1 MVTMRNQKDYLD
13 EKDGYVDLNNYLDQ
27 AQNDEEAVTEDEEL
41 ESESYD
47 DYDNYNEDE
56 EEADDT
62 EKAPDPSRRRMT
74 RYHRQSEA
82 GKIVKRIFAW
92 SFTLLLLGVISGIGL
107 FAYYA
112 KDAPIVTQTK
122 LQSEGSS
129 ALYTSDGKLLLTLG
143 AERRNYLHSEKIPQ
157 RMKDAVIS
165 VEDKRFYREPFGLD
179 PIRIVGSLV
188 ANIKGHDISAGGSG
202 ITQQLIK
209 LSVFSTDASQRT
221 LKRKV
226 QEAWLAMKIS
236 RQYSKEQILEFYINK
251 VYMGYNTFGLG
262 TAASYY
268 FGKSPSDLDLAQTAL
283 LAGMLNAPTQFDP
296 YLYPQNAQYRRDSV
310 LYSMLR
316 NNKITKQEYQQAIKE
331 PIQTGLR
338 PRHSNNDHSQRR
350 KIDDPYIK
358 EVVNEAK
365 EKGFDPYNSN
375 LKITVNIDQKAQNEL
390 YELANSK
397 KIPFTN
403 DKMQVGATVVDPTNG
418 HAIAIVG
425 GRHLPNVALGYN
437 RAVQTGRSTGSSIK
451 PILDYAPAIEYKNWS
466 TAQILSDT
474 PYIYSG
480 TNIQLF
486 DWDNRYLG
494 PMTMRYALEQ
504 SRNVPAVRTLED
516 VGFNKSIK
524 FAKQMDININKKQG
538 LSVAIGANAST
549 LQMAGAY
556 GALANDG
563 VYHKPQFISK
573 IETPDGVVRNYDT
586 SGKRVMKSST
596 AYMVTDMLKGVI
608 THGSGTQAKIKDLH
622 QAGKT
627 GTVKYS
633 DAEINKYPSYN
644 GTPKDSWFVGYT
656 PKYSIAVWTGYD
668 NLSEGKISGQ
678 GENAAQLLYK
688 NMMTYLMKGK
698 GNPDWHKPDT
708 VVSQK
713 YLSGETVT
721 NELYVKGHVP
731 KPPKIKK
738 PKLEDKERE
747 EEQNNNQRVIY
758 RQSQQQRPRVIIRQ
772 QQPRTIIRHYYY
784 YR

>member
-1 MVTMRNQKDYLD
+1 MRDQQDY
-13 EKDGYVDLNNYLDQ
+13 EKDGYIDLNNYLG
-27 AQNDEEAVTEDEEL
+27 QNDEEDEDLESYVEDEDN
-41 ESESYD
+41 D
-47 DYDNYNEDE
+47 DEVSDP
-56 EEADDT
+56 DT
-62 EKAPDPSRRRMT
+62 EKDPSRRRMT
-74 RYHRQSEA
+74 RYHHQSKA
-82 GKIVKRIFAW
+82 GKIIKCIFAW
-92 SFTLLLLGVISGIGL
+92 SFTLIMLGVISGVGL

-112 KDAPIVTQTK
+112 KEAPIVTQTK

-143 AERRNYLHSEKIPQ
+143 AERRNYLHSDKIPQ

-165 VEDKRFYREPFGLD
+165 VEDKRFYKEPLGLD
-179 PIRIVGSLV
+179 PIRIAGSLL

-209 LSVFSTDASQRT
+209 LSVFSTDTSQRT
-221 LKRKV
+221 LRRKA
-226 QEAWLAMKIS
+226 QEAWLAMQIS

-268 FGKSPSDLDLAQTAL
+268 FGKSPSKLDLAQTAL
-283 LAGMLNAPTQFDP
+283 LAGMLNAPIKFDP
-296 YLYPQNAQYRRDSV
+296 YLYPQNAQYRRDIV
-310 LYSMLR
+310 LYAMLK
-316 NNKITKQEYQQAIKE
+316 NNKITNQEYQQAIKE
-331 PIQTGLR
+331 PVQTGLR
-338 PRHSNNDHSQRR
+338 PRHSNNDHSERR

-358 EVVNEAK
+358 EVVNEAQ

-390 YELANSK
+390 YELANSN

-403 DKMQVGATVVDPTNG
+403 DKMQVGATVVDPANG
-418 HAIAIVG
+418 HVVAIVG
-425 GRHLPNVALGYN
+425 GRHLPNLALGYN

-494 PMTMRYALEQ
+494 PVTMRYALEQ

-516 VGFNKSIK
+516 VGFSKGIK
-524 FAKQMDININKKQG
+524 FAKKMGINIEKKQG
-538 LSVAIGANAST
+538 LSAAIGANASS

-573 IETPDGVVRNYDT
+573 IETPDGIVRNYDT
-586 SGKRVMKSST
+586 SGERVMKSST
-596 AYMVTDMLKGVI
+596 AYMITDMLKGVI
-608 THGSGTQAKIKDLH
+608 TRGSGMQAKIKNLH

-633 DAEINKYPSYN
+633 DAEMNKYPSYR
-644 GTPKDSWFVGYT
+644 GTPKDSWFAGYT

-668 NLSEGKISGQ
+668 TLSDGKISGQ

-688 NMMTYLMKGK
+688 NMMTYLMKNK

-713 YLSGETVT
+713 YLSGTAVT

-738 PKLEDKERE
+738 SKPINRSRE
-747 EEQNNNQRVIY
+747 ENQKTIIY
-758 RQSQQQRPRVIIRQ
+758 QQSQQPRVVIRQ
-772 QQPRTIIRHYYY
+772 QRPRTIIRYY

>member
-1 MVTMRNQKDYLD
+1 MRDQQDY
-13 EKDGYVDLNNYLDQ
+13 EKDGYIDLNNYLG
-27 AQNDEEAVTEDEEL
+27 QNDEEDEDLESYVEDEDN
-41 ESESYD
+41 D
-47 DYDNYNEDE
+47 DEVSDP
-56 EEADDT
+56 DT
-62 EKAPDPSRRRMT
+62 EEDPSRRRMT
-74 RYHRQSEA
+74 RYHHQSKA
-82 GKIVKRIFAW
+82 GKIIKRIFAW
-92 SFTLLLLGVISGIGL
+92 SFTLIMLGVISGVGL

-112 KDAPIVTQTK
+112 KEAPIVTQTK

-143 AERRNYLHSEKIPQ
+143 AERRNYLHSDKIPQ

-165 VEDKRFYREPFGLD
+165 VEDKRFYKEPLGLD
-179 PIRIVGSLV
+179 PIRIAGSLL

-209 LSVFSTDASQRT
+209 LSVFSTDTSQRT
-221 LKRKV
+221 LRRKA
-226 QEAWLAMKIS
+226 QEAWLAMQIS

-268 FGKSPSDLDLAQTAL
+268 FGKSPSKLDLAQTAL
-283 LAGMLNAPTQFDP
+283 LAGMLNAPIKFDP
-296 YLYPQNAQYRRDSV
+296 YLYPQNAQYRRDIV
-310 LYSMLR
+310 LYAMLK
-316 NNKITKQEYQQAIKE
+316 NNKITNQEYQQAIKE
-331 PIQTGLR
+331 PVQTGLR
-338 PRHSNNDHSQRR
+338 PRHSNNDHSERR

-358 EVVNEAK
+358 EVVNEAQ

-390 YELANSK
+390 YELANSN

-403 DKMQVGATVVDPTNG
+403 DKMQVGATVVDPING
-418 HAIAIVG
+418 HVVAIVG
-425 GRHLPNVALGYN
+425 GRHLPNLALGYN
-437 RAVQTGRSTGSSIK
+437 RAIQTGKSTGSSIK

-494 PMTMRYALEQ
+494 PVTMRYALEQ

-516 VGFNKSIK
+516 VGFNKGIK
-524 FAKQMDININKKQG
+524 FAKKMGINIEKKQG
-538 LSVAIGANAST
+538 LSAAIGANASS

-573 IETPDGVVRNYDT
+573 IETPDGIVRNYDT
-586 SGKRVMKSST
+586 SGERVMKSST
-596 AYMVTDMLKGVI
+596 AYMITDMLKGVI
-608 THGSGTQAKIKDLH
+608 TRGSGMQAKIKNLH

-633 DAEINKYPSYN
+633 DAEINKYPSYR
-644 GTPKDSWFVGYT
+644 GTPKDSWFAGYT

-668 NLSEGKISGQ
+668 TLSDGKISGQ

-688 NMMTYLMKGK
+688 NMMTYLMKNK

-713 YLSGETVT
+713 YLSGTAVT

-738 PKLEDKERE
+738 SKPINRSRE
-747 EEQNNNQRVIY
+747 ENQKTIIY
-758 RQSQQQRPRVIIRQ
+758 QQSQQPRVVIRQ
-772 QQPRTIIRHYYY
+772 QRPRTIIRYY

>member
-1 MVTMRNQKDYLD
+1 MRDQQDY
-13 EKDGYVDLNNYLDQ
+13 EKDGYIDLNNYLG
-27 AQNDEEAVTEDEEL
+27 QNDEEDEDLESYVEDEDN
-41 ESESYD
+41 D
-47 DYDNYNEDE
+47 DEVSDP
-56 EEADDT
+56 DT
-62 EKAPDPSRRRMT
+62 EEDPSRRRMT
-74 RYHRQSEA
+74 RYHHQSKA
-82 GKIVKRIFAW
+82 GKIIKCIFAW
-92 SFTLLLLGVISGIGL
+92 SFTLIMLGVISGVGL

-143 AERRNYLHSEKIPQ
+143 AERRNYLHSDKIPQ

-165 VEDKRFYREPFGLD
+165 VEDKRFYKEPLGLD
-179 PIRIVGSLV
+179 PIRIAGSLL

-209 LSVFSTDASQRT
+209 LSVFSTDTSQRT
-221 LKRKV
+221 LRRKA
-226 QEAWLAMKIS
+226 QEAWLAMQIS

-268 FGKSPSDLDLAQTAL
+268 FGKSPSKLDLAQTAL
-283 LAGMLNAPTQFDP
+283 LAGMLNSPIKFDP
-296 YLYPQNAQYRRDSV
+296 YLYPQNAQYRRDIV
-310 LYSMLR
+310 LYAMLK
-316 NNKITKQEYQQAIKE
+316 NNKITNQEYQQAIKE
-331 PIQTGLR
+331 PVQTGLR
-338 PRHSNNDHSQRR
+338 PRHSNNDHSERR

-358 EVVNEAK
+358 EVVNEAQ

-390 YELANSK
+390 YELANSN

-403 DKMQVGATVVDPTNG
+403 DKMQVGATVVDPANG
-418 HAIAIVG
+418 HVVAIVG
-425 GRHLPNVALGYN
+425 GRHLPNLALGYN

-494 PMTMRYALEQ
+494 PVTMRYALEQ

-516 VGFNKSIK
+516 VGFNKGIK
-524 FAKQMDININKKQG
+524 FAKKMGINIEKKQG
-538 LSVAIGANAST
+538 LSAAIGANASS

-573 IETPDGVVRNYDT
+573 IETPDGIVRNYDT
-586 SGKRVMKSST
+586 SGERVMKSST
-596 AYMVTDMLKGVI
+596 AYMITDMLKGVI
-608 THGSGTQAKIKDLH
+608 TRGSGMQAKIKDLH

-688 NMMTYLMKGK
+688 NMMTYLMKNK

-713 YLSGETVT
+713 YLSGTAVT

-738 PKLEDKERE
+738 SKPINRSRE
-747 EEQNNNQRVIY
+747 ENQKTIIY
-758 RQSQQQRPRVIIRQ
+758 QRSQQPRVVIRQ
-772 QQPRTIIRHYYY
+772 QRPRTIIRYY

>member
-1 MVTMRNQKDYLD
+1 MRDQQDY
-13 EKDGYVDLNNYLDQ
+13 EKDGYIDLNNYLG
-27 AQNDEEAVTEDEEL
+27 QNDEEDEDLESYVEDEDN
-41 ESESYD
+41 D
-47 DYDNYNEDE
+47 DEVSDP
-56 EEADDT
+56 DT
-62 EKAPDPSRRRMT
+62 EEDPSRRRMT
-74 RYHRQSEA
+74 RYHHQSKA
-82 GKIVKRIFAW
+82 GKIIKRIFAW
-92 SFTLLLLGVISGIGL
+92 SFTLIMLGVISGVGL

-143 AERRNYLHSEKIPQ
+143 AERRNYLHSDEIPQ

-165 VEDKRFYREPFGLD
+165 VEDKRFYKEPLGLD
-179 PIRIVGSLV
+179 PIRIAGSLL

-209 LSVFSTDASQRT
+209 LSVFSTDTSQRT
-221 LKRKV
+221 LRRKA
-226 QEAWLAMKIS
+226 QEAWLEMQIS

-268 FGKSPSDLDLAQTAL
+268 FGKSPSKLDLAQTAL
-283 LAGMLNAPTQFDP
+283 LAGMLNAPIKFDP
-296 YLYPQNAQYRRDSV
+296 YLYPQNAQYRRDIV
-310 LYSMLR
+310 LYAMLK
-316 NNKITKQEYQQAIKE
+316 NNKITNQEYQQAIKE
-331 PIQTGLR
+331 PVQTGLR
-338 PRHSNNDHSQRR
+338 PRHSNNDHSERR

-358 EVVNEAK
+358 EVVNEAQ

-390 YELANSK
+390 YELANSN

-403 DKMQVGATVVDPTNG
+403 DKMQVGATVVDPING
-418 HAIAIVG
+418 HVVAIVG
-425 GRHLPNVALGYN
+425 GRHLPNLALGYN

-494 PMTMRYALEQ
+494 PVTMRYALEQ

-516 VGFNKSIK
+516 VGFNKGIK
-524 FAKQMDININKKQG
+524 FAKKMGINIEKKQG
-538 LSVAIGANAST
+538 LSAAIGANASS

-573 IETPDGVVRNYDT
+573 IETPDGIVRNYDT
-586 SGKRVMKSST
+586 SGERVMKSST
-596 AYMVTDMLKGVI
+596 AYMITDMLKGVI
-608 THGSGTQAKIKDLH
+608 TRGSGMQAKIKNLH

-633 DAEINKYPSYN
+633 DAEINKYPSYR
-644 GTPKDSWFVGYT
+644 GTPKDSWFAGYT

-668 NLSEGKISGQ
+668 TLSDGKISGQ

-688 NMMTYLMKGK
+688 NMMTYLMKEK

-713 YLSGETVT
+713 YLSGRTVT

-738 PKLEDKERE
+738 PKLEDKEREERE

>member
-1 MVTMRNQKDYLD
+1 MRDQQDY
-13 EKDGYVDLNNYLDQ
+13 EKDGYIDLNNYLG
-27 AQNDEEAVTEDEEL
+27 QNDEETVAEDEDEDL
-41 ESESYD
+41 ESYV
-47 DYDNYNEDE
+47 EDE
-56 EEADDT
+56 GNDDEVSDPDT
-62 EKAPDPSRRRMT
+62 EEDPSRRRMT
-74 RYHRQSEA
+74 RYHRQSKA
-82 GKIVKRIFAW
+82 GKIIKRIFAW
-92 SFTLLLLGVISGIGL
+92 SFTLIMLGVISGIGL

-143 AERRNYLHSEKIPQ
+143 AERRNYLHSDKIPQ

-165 VEDKRFYREPFGLD
+165 VEDKRFYKEPLGLD
-179 PIRIVGSLV
+179 PIRIAGSLL

-209 LSVFSTDASQRT
+209 LSVFSTDTSQRT
-221 LKRKV
+221 LRRKA
-226 QEAWLAMKIS
+226 QEAWLAMQIS
-236 RQYSKEQILEFYINK
+236 RQYSKEQILEFYVNK

-268 FGKSPSDLDLAQTAL
+268 FGKSPSKLDLAQTAL
-283 LAGMLNAPTQFDP
+283 LAGMLNAPIKFDP
-296 YLYPQNAQYRRDSV
+296 YLYPQNAQYRRDIV
-310 LYSMLR
+310 LYAMLK
-316 NNKITKQEYQQAIKE
+316 NNKITNQEYQQAIKE
-331 PIQTGLR
+331 PVQTGLR
-338 PRHSNNDHSQRR
+338 PRHSNNDHSERR

-358 EVVNEAK
+358 EVVNEAQ

-390 YELANSK
+390 YELANNN

-403 DKMQVGATVVDPTNG
+403 DKMQVGATVVDPING
-418 HAIAIVG
+418 HVVAIVG
-425 GRHLPNVALGYN
+425 GRHLPNLALGYN

-494 PMTMRYALEQ
+494 PVTMRYALEQ

-516 VGFNKSIK
+516 VGFNKGIK
-524 FAKQMDININKKQG
+524 FAKKMGINIEKKQG
-538 LSVAIGANAST
+538 LSAAIGANASS

-573 IETPDGVVRNYDT
+573 IETPDGIVRNYDT
-586 SGKRVMKSST
+586 SGERVMKSST
-596 AYMVTDMLKGVI
+596 AYMITDMLKGVI
-608 THGSGTQAKIKDLH
+608 TRGSGMQAKIKNLH

-633 DAEINKYPSYN
+633 DAEINKYPSYR
-644 GTPKDSWFVGYT
+644 GTPKDSWFAGYT

-668 NLSEGKISGQ
+668 TLSDGKISGQ

-688 NMMTYLMKGK
+688 NMMTYLMKNK

-713 YLSGETVT
+713 YLSGTAVT

-738 PKLEDKERE
+738 SKPINRSRE
-747 EEQNNNQRVIY
+747 ENQKTIIY
-758 RQSQQQRPRVIIRQ
+758 QQSQQPRVVIRQ
-772 QQPRTIIRHYYY
+772 QRPRTIIRYY

>member
-1 MVTMRNQKDYLD
+1 MRDQQDY
-13 EKDGYVDLNNYLDQ
+13 EKDGYIDLNNYLG
-27 AQNDEEAVTEDEEL
+27 QNDEETVAEDEDEDL
-41 ESESYD
+41 ESYV
-47 DYDNYNEDE
+47 EDE
-56 EEADDT
+56 GNDDEVSDPDT
-62 EKAPDPSRRRMT
+62 EEDPSRRRMT
-74 RYHRQSEA
+74 RYHRQSKA
-82 GKIVKRIFAW
+82 GKIIKRIFAW
-92 SFTLLLLGVISGIGL
+92 SFTLIMLGVISGIGL

-143 AERRNYLHSEKIPQ
+143 AERRNYLHSDKIPQ

-165 VEDKRFYREPFGLD
+165 VEDKRFYKEPLGLD
-179 PIRIVGSLV
+179 PIRIAGSLL

-209 LSVFSTDASQRT
+209 LSVFSTDTSQRT
-221 LKRKV
+221 LRRKA
-226 QEAWLAMKIS
+226 QEAWLAIQIS
-236 RQYSKEQILEFYINK
+236 RQYSKEQILEFYVNK
-251 VYMGYNTFGLG
+251 VYMGYNIFGLG

-268 FGKSPSDLDLAQTAL
+268 FGKSPSKLDLAQTAL
-283 LAGMLNAPTQFDP
+283 LAGMLNAPIKFDP
-296 YLYPQNAQYRRDSV
+296 YLYPQNVQYRRDIV
-310 LYSMLR
+310 LYAMLK
-316 NNKITKQEYQQAIKE
+316 NNKITNQEYQQAIKE
-331 PIQTGLR
+331 PVQTGLR
-338 PRHSNNDHSQRR
+338 PRHSNNDHSERR

-358 EVVNEAK
+358 EVVNEAQ

-390 YELANSK
+390 YELANSN

-403 DKMQVGATVVDPTNG
+403 DKMQVGATVVDPING
-418 HAIAIVG
+418 HVVAIVG
-425 GRHLPNVALGYN
+425 GRHLPNLALGYN

-494 PMTMRYALEQ
+494 PVTMRYALEQ

-516 VGFNKSIK
+516 VGFNKGIK
-524 FAKQMDININKKQG
+524 FAKKMGINIEKKQG
-538 LSVAIGANAST
+538 LSAAIGANASS

-573 IETPDGVVRNYDT
+573 IETPDGIVRNYDT
-586 SGKRVMKSST
+586 SGERVMKSST
-596 AYMVTDMLKGVI
+596 AYMITDMLKGVI
-608 THGSGTQAKIKDLH
+608 TRGSGMQAKIKNLH

-633 DAEINKYPSYN
+633 DAEINKYPSYR
-644 GTPKDSWFVGYT
+644 GTPKDSWFAGYT

-668 NLSEGKISGQ
+668 TLSDGKISGQ

-688 NMMTYLMKGK
+688 NMMTYLMKNK

-713 YLSGETVT
+713 YLSGTAVT

-738 PKLEDKERE
+738 SKPINRSRE
-747 EEQNNNQRVIY
+747 ENQKTIIY
-758 RQSQQQRPRVIIRQ
+758 QQSQQPRVVIRQ
-772 QQPRTIIRHYYY
+772 QRPRTIIRYY

>member
-1 MVTMRNQKDYLD
+1 MRDQQDY
-13 EKDGYVDLNNYLDQ
+13 EKDGYIDLNNYLG
-27 AQNDEEAVTEDEEL
+27 QNDEEDEDLESYVEDEDN
-41 ESESYD
+41 D
-47 DYDNYNEDE
+47 DEVSDP
-56 EEADDT
+56 DT
-62 EKAPDPSRRRMT
+62 EEDPSRRRMT
-74 RYHRQSEA
+74 RYHHQSKA
-82 GKIVKRIFAW
+82 GKIIKRIFAW
-92 SFTLLLLGVISGIGL
+92 SFTLIMLGVISGVGL

-112 KDAPIVTQTK
+112 KEAPIVTQTK

-143 AERRNYLHSEKIPQ
+143 AERRNYLHSDKIPQ

-165 VEDKRFYREPFGLD
+165 VEDKRFYKEPLGLD
-179 PIRIVGSLV
+179 PIRIAGSLL

-209 LSVFSTDASQRT
+209 LSVFSTDTSQRT
-221 LKRKV
+221 LRRKA
-226 QEAWLAMKIS
+226 QEAWLAMQIS
-236 RQYSKEQILEFYINK
+236 RQYSKEQILEFYVNK

-268 FGKSPSDLDLAQTAL
+268 FGKSPSKLDLAQTAL
-283 LAGMLNAPTQFDP
+283 LAGMLNAPIKFDP
-296 YLYPQNAQYRRDSV
+296 YLYPQNAQYRRDIV
-310 LYSMLR
+310 LYAMLK
-316 NNKITKQEYQQAIKE
+316 NNKITNQEYQQAIKE
-331 PIQTGLR
+331 PVQTGLR
-338 PRHSNNDHSQRR
+338 PRHSNNDHSERR

-358 EVVNEAK
+358 EVVNEAQ

-390 YELANSK
+390 YELANSN

-403 DKMQVGATVVDPTNG
+403 DKMQVGATVVDPING
-418 HAIAIVG
+418 HVVAIVG
-425 GRHLPNVALGYN
+425 GRHLPNLALGYN

-494 PMTMRYALEQ
+494 PVTMRYALEQ

-516 VGFNKSIK
+516 VGFSKGIK
-524 FAKQMDININKKQG
+524 FAKKMGINIEKKQG
-538 LSVAIGANAST
+538 LSAAIGANASS

-556 GALANDG
+556 GTLANDG

-573 IETPDGVVRNYDT
+573 IETPDGIVRNYDT
-586 SGKRVMKSST
+586 SGERVMKSST
-596 AYMVTDMLKGVI
+596 AYMITDMLKGVI
-608 THGSGTQAKIKDLH
+608 TRGSGMQAKIKNLH

-633 DAEINKYPSYN
+633 DAEINKYPSYR
-644 GTPKDSWFVGYT
+644 GTPKDSWFAGYT

-668 NLSEGKISGQ
+668 TLSDGKISGQ

-688 NMMTYLMKGK
+688 NMMTYLMKNK

-713 YLSGETVT
+713 YLSGTAVT

-738 PKLEDKERE
+738 SKPINRSRE
-747 EEQNNNQRVIY
+747 ENQKTIIY
-758 RQSQQQRPRVIIRQ
+758 QRSQQPRVVIRQ
-772 QQPRTIIRHYYY
+772 QRPRTIIRYYY

>member
-1 MVTMRNQKDYLD
+1 MRDQQDY
-13 EKDGYVDLNNYLDQ
+13 EKDGYIDLNNYLG
-27 AQNDEEAVTEDEEL
+27 QNDEEDEDL
-41 ESESYD
+41 ESYVKDEDND
-47 DYDNYNEDE
+47 DEVSDP
-56 EEADDT
+56 DT
-62 EKAPDPSRRRMT
+62 EEDPSRRRMT
-74 RYHRQSEA
+74 RYHHQSKA
-82 GKIVKRIFAW
+82 GKIIKCIFAW
-92 SFTLLLLGVISGIGL
+92 SFTLIMLGVISGVGL

-143 AERRNYLHSEKIPQ
+143 AERRNYLHSDKIPQ

-165 VEDKRFYREPFGLD
+165 VEDKRFYKEPLGLD
-179 PIRIVGSLV
+179 PIRIAGSLL

-209 LSVFSTDASQRT
+209 LSVFSTDTSQRT
-221 LKRKV
+221 LRRKA
-226 QEAWLAMKIS
+226 QEAWLAMQIS

-268 FGKSPSDLDLAQTAL
+268 FGKSPSKLDLAQTAL
-283 LAGMLNAPTQFDP
+283 LAGMLNAPIKFDP
-296 YLYPQNAQYRRDSV
+296 YLYPQNAQYRRDIV
-310 LYSMLR
+310 LYAMLK
-316 NNKITKQEYQQAIKE
+316 NNKITNQEYQQAIKE
-331 PIQTGLR
+331 PVQTGLR
-338 PRHSNNDHSQRR
+338 PRHSNNDHSERR

-358 EVVNEAK
+358 EVVNEAQ

-418 HAIAIVG
+418 HVVAIVG

-516 VGFNKSIK
+516 VGFNKGIK
-524 FAKQMDININKKQG
+524 FAKKMGINIEKKQG
-538 LSVAIGANAST
+538 LSAAIGANASS

-573 IETPDGVVRNYDT
+573 IETPDGIVRNYDT
-586 SGKRVMKSST
+586 SGERVMKSST
-596 AYMVTDMLKGVI
+596 AYMITDMLKGVI
-608 THGSGTQAKIKDLH
+608 TRGSGMQAKIKNLH

-633 DAEINKYPSYN
+633 DAEINKYPSYR
-644 GTPKDSWFVGYT
+644 GTPKDSWFAGYT

-668 NLSEGKISGQ
+668 TLSDGKISGQ

-688 NMMTYLMKGK
+688 NMMTYLMKNK

-713 YLSGETVT
+713 YLSGTAVT

-738 PKLEDKERE
+738 SKPINRSRE
-747 EEQNNNQRVIY
+747 ENQKTIIY
-758 RQSQQQRPRVIIRQ
+758 QRSQQPRVVIRQ
-772 QQPRTIIRHYYY
+772 QRPRTIIRYYY

>member
-1 MVTMRNQKDYLD
+1 MRDQQDY
-13 EKDGYVDLNNYLDQ
+13 EKDGYIDLNNYLG
-27 AQNDEEAVTEDEEL
+27 QNDEETVAEDEDEDL
-41 ESESYD
+41 ESYV
-47 DYDNYNEDE
+47 EDE
-56 EEADDT
+56 GNDDEVSDPDT
-62 EKAPDPSRRRMT
+62 EEDPSRRRMT
-74 RYHRQSEA
+74 RYHRQSKA
-82 GKIVKRIFAW
+82 GKIIKRIFAW
-92 SFTLLLLGVISGIGL
+92 SFTLIMLGVISGIGL

-143 AERRNYLHSEKIPQ
+143 AERRNYLHSDKIPQ

-165 VEDKRFYREPFGLD
+165 VEDKRFYKEPLGLD
-179 PIRIVGSLV
+179 PIRIAGSLL

-209 LSVFSTDASQRT
+209 LSVFSTDTSQRT
-221 LKRKV
+221 LRRKA
-226 QEAWLAMKIS
+226 QEAWLAMQIS
-236 RQYSKEQILEFYINK
+236 RQYSKEQILEFYVNK
-251 VYMGYNTFGLG
+251 VYMGYNIFGLG

-268 FGKSPSDLDLAQTAL
+268 FGKSPSKLDLAQTAL
-283 LAGMLNAPTQFDP
+283 LAGMLNAPIKFDP
-296 YLYPQNAQYRRDSV
+296 YLYPQNVQYRRDIV
-310 LYSMLR
+310 LYAMLK
-316 NNKITKQEYQQAIKE
+316 NNKITNQEYQQAIKE
-331 PIQTGLR
+331 PVQTGLR
-338 PRHSNNDHSQRR
+338 PRHSNNDHSERR

-358 EVVNEAK
+358 EVVNEAQ

-390 YELANSK
+390 YELANSN

-403 DKMQVGATVVDPTNG
+403 DKMQVGATVVDPINR
-418 HAIAIVG
+418 HVVAIVG
-425 GRHLPNVALGYN
+425 GRHLPNLALGYN

-494 PMTMRYALEQ
+494 PVTMRYALEQ

-516 VGFNKSIK
+516 VGFNKGIK
-524 FAKQMDININKKQG
+524 FAKKMGINIEKKQG
-538 LSVAIGANAST
+538 LSAAIGANASS

-573 IETPDGVVRNYDT
+573 IETPDGIVRNYDT
-586 SGKRVMKSST
+586 SGERVMKSST
-596 AYMVTDMLKGVI
+596 AYMITDMLKGVI
-608 THGSGTQAKIKDLH
+608 TRGSGMQAKIKNLH

-633 DAEINKYPSYN
+633 DAEINKYPSYR
-644 GTPKDSWFVGYT
+644 GTPKDSWFAGYT

-668 NLSEGKISGQ
+668 TLSDGKISGQ

-688 NMMTYLMKGK
+688 NMMTYLMKNK

-713 YLSGETVT
+713 YLSGTAVT

-738 PKLEDKERE
+738 SKPINRSRE
-747 EEQNNNQRVIY
+747 ENQKTIIY
-758 RQSQQQRPRVIIRQ
+758 QQSQQPRVVIRQ
-772 QQPRTIIRHYYY
+772 QRPRTIIRYY

>member
-1 MVTMRNQKDYLD
+1 MRDQQDY
-13 EKDGYVDLNNYLDQ
+13 EKDGYIDLNNYLG
-27 AQNDEEAVTEDEEL
+27 QNDEEDEDLESYVEDEDN
-41 ESESYD
+41 D
-47 DYDNYNEDE
+47 DEVSDP
-56 EEADDT
+56 DT
-62 EKAPDPSRRRMT
+62 EEDPSRRRMT
-74 RYHRQSEA
+74 RYHHQSKA
-82 GKIVKRIFAW
+82 GKIIKRIFAW
-92 SFTLLLLGVISGIGL
+92 SFTLIMLGVISGVGL

-112 KDAPIVTQTK
+112 KEAPIVTQTK

-143 AERRNYLHSEKIPQ
+143 AERRNYLHSDEIPQ

-165 VEDKRFYREPFGLD
+165 VEDKRFYKEPLGLD
-179 PIRIVGSLV
+179 PIRIAGSLL

-209 LSVFSTDASQRT
+209 LSVFSTDTSQRT
-221 LKRKV
+221 LRRKA
-226 QEAWLAMKIS
+226 QEAWLAMQIS

-268 FGKSPSDLDLAQTAL
+268 FGKSPSKLDLAQTAL
-283 LAGMLNAPTQFDP
+283 LAGMLNAPIKFDP
-296 YLYPQNAQYRRDSV
+296 YLYPQNAQYRRDIV
-310 LYSMLR
+310 LYAMLK
-316 NNKITKQEYQQAIKE
+316 NNKITNQEYQQAIKE
-331 PIQTGLR
+331 PVQTGLR
-338 PRHSNNDHSQRR
+338 PRHSNNDHSERR

-358 EVVNEAK
+358 EVVNEAQ

-390 YELANSK
+390 YELANSN

-403 DKMQVGATVVDPTNG
+403 DKMQVGATVVDPANG
-418 HAIAIVG
+418 HVVAIVG
-425 GRHLPNVALGYN
+425 GRHLPNLALGYN

-494 PMTMRYALEQ
+494 PVTMRYALEQ

-516 VGFNKSIK
+516 VGFSKGIK
-524 FAKQMDININKKQG
+524 FAKKMGINIEKKQG
-538 LSVAIGANAST
+538 LSAAIGANASS

-573 IETPDGVVRNYDT
+573 IETPDGIVRNYDT
-586 SGKRVMKSST
+586 SGERVMKSST
-596 AYMVTDMLKGVI
+596 AYMITDMLKGVI
-608 THGSGTQAKIKDLH
+608 TRGSGMQAKIKNLH

-633 DAEINKYPSYN
+633 DAEINKYPSYR
-644 GTPKDSWFVGYT
+644 GTPKDSWFAGYT

-668 NLSEGKISGQ
+668 TLSDGKISGQ

-688 NMMTYLMKGK
+688 NMMTYLMKNK

-713 YLSGETVT
+713 YLSGTAVT

-738 PKLEDKERE
+738 SKPINRSRE
-747 EEQNNNQRVIY
+747 ENQKTIIY
-758 RQSQQQRPRVIIRQ
+758 QQSQQPRVVIRQ
-772 QQPRTIIRHYYY
+772 QRPRTIIRYY

>member
-1 MVTMRNQKDYLD
+1 MRDQQDY
-13 EKDGYVDLNNYLDQ
+13 EKDGYIDLNNYLG
-27 AQNDEEAVTEDEEL
+27 QNDEEDEDLESYVEDEDN
-41 ESESYD
+41 D
-47 DYDNYNEDE
+47 DEVSDP
-56 EEADDT
+56 DT
-62 EKAPDPSRRRMT
+62 EEDPSRRRMT
-74 RYHRQSEA
+74 RYHHQSKA
-82 GKIVKRIFAW
+82 GKIIKRIFAW
-92 SFTLLLLGVISGIGL
+92 SFTLIMLGVISGVGL

-143 AERRNYLHSEKIPQ
+143 AERRNYLHSDEIPQ

-165 VEDKRFYREPFGLD
+165 VEDKRFYKEPLGLD
-179 PIRIVGSLV
+179 PIRIAGSLL

-209 LSVFSTDASQRT
+209 LSVFSTDTSQRT
-221 LKRKV
+221 LRRKA
-226 QEAWLAMKIS
+226 QEAWLAMQIS

-268 FGKSPSDLDLAQTAL
+268 FGKSPSKLDLAQTAL
-283 LAGMLNAPTQFDP
+283 LAGMLNAPIKFDP
-296 YLYPQNAQYRRDSV
+296 YLYPQNAQYRRDIV
-310 LYSMLR
+310 LYAMLK
-316 NNKITKQEYQQAIKE
+316 NNKITNQEYQQAIKE
-331 PIQTGLR
+331 PVQTGLR
-338 PRHSNNDHSQRR
+338 PRHSNNDHSERR

-358 EVVNEAK
+358 EVVNEAQ

-390 YELANSK
+390 YELANSN

-403 DKMQVGATVVDPTNG
+403 DKMQVGATVVDPING
-418 HAIAIVG
+418 HVVAIVG
-425 GRHLPNVALGYN
+425 GRHLPNLALGYN

-494 PMTMRYALEQ
+494 PVTMRYALEQ

-516 VGFNKSIK
+516 VGFNKGIK
-524 FAKQMDININKKQG
+524 FAKKMGINIEKKQG
-538 LSVAIGANAST
+538 LSAAIGANASS

-573 IETPDGVVRNYDT
+573 IETPDGIVRNYDT
-586 SGKRVMKSST
+586 SGERVMKSST
-596 AYMVTDMLKGVI
+596 AYMITDMLKGVI
-608 THGSGTQAKIKDLH
+608 TRGSGMQAKIKNLH

-633 DAEINKYPSYN
+633 DAEINKYPSYR
-644 GTPKDSWFVGYT
+644 GTPKDSWFAGYT

-668 NLSEGKISGQ
+668 TLSDGKISGQ

-688 NMMTYLMKGK
+688 NMMTYLMKEK

-713 YLSGETVT
+713 YLSGRTVT

-747 EEQNNNQRVIY
+747 EREEEQNNNQRVIY

-772 QQPRTIIRHYYY
+772 QKPRTIIRHYYY

>member
-1 MVTMRNQKDYLD
+1 MRDQQDY
-13 EKDGYVDLNNYLDQ
+13 EKDGYIDLNNYLG
-27 AQNDEEAVTEDEEL
+27 QNDEEDEDLESYVEDEDN
-41 ESESYD
+41 D
-47 DYDNYNEDE
+47 DEVSDP
-56 EEADDT
+56 DT
-62 EKAPDPSRRRMT
+62 EEDPSRRRMT
-74 RYHRQSEA
+74 RYHHQSKA
-82 GKIVKRIFAW
+82 GKIIKRIFAW
-92 SFTLLLLGVISGIGL
+92 SFTLIMLGVISGVGL

-112 KDAPIVTQTK
+112 KEAPIVTQTK

-143 AERRNYLHSEKIPQ
+143 AERRNYLHSDKIPQ

-165 VEDKRFYREPFGLD
+165 VEDKRFYKEPLGLD
-179 PIRIVGSLV
+179 PIRIAGSLL

-209 LSVFSTDASQRT
+209 LSVFSTDTSQRT
-221 LKRKV
+221 LRRKA
-226 QEAWLAMKIS
+226 QEAWLAMQIS
-236 RQYSKEQILEFYINK
+236 RQYSKEQILEFYVNK
-251 VYMGYNTFGLG
+251 VYMGYNIFGLG

-268 FGKSPSDLDLAQTAL
+268 FGKSPSKLDLAQTAL
-283 LAGMLNAPTQFDP
+283 LAGMLNAPIKFDP
-296 YLYPQNAQYRRDSV
+296 YLYPQNAQYRRDIV
-310 LYSMLR
+310 LYAMLK
-316 NNKITKQEYQQAIKE
+316 NNKITNQEYQQAIKE
-331 PIQTGLR
+331 PVQTGLR
-338 PRHSNNDHSQRR
+338 PRHSNNDHSERR

-358 EVVNEAK
+358 EVVNEAQ

-418 HAIAIVG
+418 HVVAIVG
-425 GRHLPNVALGYN
+425 GRHLPNLALGYN

-494 PMTMRYALEQ
+494 PVTMRYALEQ

-516 VGFNKSIK
+516 VGFSKGIK
-524 FAKQMDININKKQG
+524 FAKKMGINIEKKQG
-538 LSVAIGANAST
+538 LSAAIGANASS

-573 IETPDGVVRNYDT
+573 IETPDGIVRNYDT
-586 SGKRVMKSST
+586 SGERVMKSST
-596 AYMVTDMLKGVI
+596 AYMITDMLKGVI
-608 THGSGTQAKIKDLH
+608 TRGSGMQAKIKNLH

-633 DAEINKYPSYN
+633 DAEINKYPSYR
-644 GTPKDSWFVGYT
+644 GTPKDSWFAGYT

-668 NLSEGKISGQ
+668 TLSDGKISGQ

-688 NMMTYLMKGK
+688 NMMTYLMKNK

-713 YLSGETVT
+713 YLSGTAVT

-738 PKLEDKERE
+738 SKPINRSRE
-747 EEQNNNQRVIY
+747 ENQKTIIY
-758 RQSQQQRPRVIIRQ
+758 QRSQQPRVVIRQ
-772 QQPRTIIRHYYY
+772 QRPRTIIRYYY

>member
-1 MVTMRNQKDYLD
+1 MRDQQDY
-13 EKDGYVDLNNYLDQ
+13 EKDGYIDLNNYLG
-27 AQNDEEAVTEDEEL
+27 QNDEETVAEDEDEDL
-41 ESESYD
+41 ESYV
-47 DYDNYNEDE
+47 EDE
-56 EEADDT
+56 GNDDEVSDPDT
-62 EKAPDPSRRRMT
+62 EEDPSRRRMT
-74 RYHRQSEA
+74 RYHRQSKA
-82 GKIVKRIFAW
+82 GKIIKRIFAW
-92 SFTLLLLGVISGIGL
+92 SFTLIMLGVISGIGL

-143 AERRNYLHSEKIPQ
+143 AERRNYLHSDKIPQ

-165 VEDKRFYREPFGLD
+165 VEDKRFYKEPLGLD
-179 PIRIVGSLV
+179 PIRIAGSLL

-209 LSVFSTDASQRT
+209 LSVFSTDTSQRT
-221 LKRKV
+221 LRRKA
-226 QEAWLAMKIS
+226 QEAWLAMQIS
-236 RQYSKEQILEFYINK
+236 RQYSKEQILEFYVNK
-251 VYMGYNTFGLG
+251 VYMGYNIFGLG

-268 FGKSPSDLDLAQTAL
+268 FGKSPSKLDLAQTAL
-283 LAGMLNAPTQFDP
+283 LAGMLNAPIKFDP
-296 YLYPQNAQYRRDSV
+296 YLYPQNVQYRRDIV
-310 LYSMLR
+310 LYAMLK
-316 NNKITKQEYQQAIKE
+316 NNKITNQEYQQAIKE
-331 PIQTGLR
+331 PVQTGLR
-338 PRHSNNDHSQRR
+338 PRHSNNDHSERR

-358 EVVNEAK
+358 EVVNEAQ

-390 YELANSK
+390 YELANSN

-403 DKMQVGATVVDPTNG
+403 DKMQVGATVVDPING
-418 HAIAIVG
+418 HVVAIVG
-425 GRHLPNVALGYN
+425 GRHLPNLALGYN

-494 PMTMRYALEQ
+494 PVTMRYALEQ

-516 VGFNKSIK
+516 VGFSKGIK
-524 FAKQMDININKKQG
+524 FAKKMGINIEKKQG
-538 LSVAIGANAST
+538 LSAAIGANASS

-573 IETPDGVVRNYDT
+573 IETPDGIVRNYDT
-586 SGKRVMKSST
+586 SGERVMKSST
-596 AYMVTDMLKGVI
+596 AYMITDMLKGVI
-608 THGSGTQAKIKDLH
+608 TRGSGMQAKIKNLH

-633 DAEINKYPSYN
+633 DAEINKYPSYR
-644 GTPKDSWFVGYT
+644 GTPKDSWFAGYT

-668 NLSEGKISGQ
+668 TLSDGKISGQ

-688 NMMTYLMKGK
+688 NMMTYLMKNK

-713 YLSGETVT
+713 YLSGTAVT

-738 PKLEDKERE
+738 SKPINRSRE
-747 EEQNNNQRVIY
+747 ENQKTIIY
-758 RQSQQQRPRVIIRQ
+758 QRSQQPRVVIRQ
-772 QQPRTIIRHYYY
+772 QRPRTIIRYYY

>member
-1 MVTMRNQKDYLD
+1 MRDQQDY
-13 EKDGYVDLNNYLDQ
+13 EKDGYIDLNNYLG
-27 AQNDEEAVTEDEEL
+27 QNDEETVAEDEDEDL
-41 ESESYD
+41 ESYV
-47 DYDNYNEDE
+47 EDE
-56 EEADDT
+56 GNDDEVSDPDT
-62 EKAPDPSRRRMT
+62 EEDPSRRRMT
-74 RYHRQSEA
+74 RYHHQSKA
-82 GKIVKRIFAW
+82 GKIIKCIFAW
-92 SFTLLLLGVISGIGL
+92 SFTLIMLGVISGVGL

-143 AERRNYLHSEKIPQ
+143 AERRNYLHSDKIPQ

-165 VEDKRFYREPFGLD
+165 VEDKRFYKEPLGLD
-179 PIRIVGSLV
+179 PIRIAGSLL

-209 LSVFSTDASQRT
+209 LSVFSTDTSQRT
-221 LKRKV
+221 LRRKA
-226 QEAWLAMKIS
+226 QEAWLAMQIS

-268 FGKSPSDLDLAQTAL
+268 FGKSPSKLDLAQTAL
-283 LAGMLNAPTQFDP
+283 LAGMLNAPIKFDP
-296 YLYPQNAQYRRDSV
+296 YLYPQNAQYRRDIV
-310 LYSMLR
+310 LYAMLK
-316 NNKITKQEYQQAIKE
+316 NNKITNQEYQQAIKE
-331 PIQTGLR
+331 PVQTGLR
-338 PRHSNNDHSQRR
+338 PRHSNNDHSERR

-358 EVVNEAK
+358 EVVNEAQ

-390 YELANSK
+390 YELANSN

-403 DKMQVGATVVDPTNG
+403 DKMQVGATVVDPING
-418 HAIAIVG
+418 HVVAIVG
-425 GRHLPNVALGYN
+425 GRHLPNLALGYN

-494 PMTMRYALEQ
+494 PVTMRYALEQ

-516 VGFNKSIK
+516 VGFNKGIK
-524 FAKQMDININKKQG
+524 FAKKMGINIEKKQG
-538 LSVAIGANAST
+538 LSAAIGANASS

-573 IETPDGVVRNYDT
+573 IETPDGIVRNYDT
-586 SGKRVMKSST
+586 SGERVMKSST
-596 AYMVTDMLKGVI
+596 AYMITDMLKGVI
-608 THGSGTQAKIKDLH
+608 TRGSGMQAKIKNLH

-633 DAEINKYPSYN
+633 DAEINKYPSYR
-644 GTPKDSWFVGYT
+644 GTPKDSWFAGYT

-668 NLSEGKISGQ
+668 TLSDGKISGQ

-688 NMMTYLMKGK
+688 NMMTYLMKNK

-713 YLSGETVT
+713 YLSGTAVT

-738 PKLEDKERE
+738 SKPINRSRE
-747 EEQNNNQRVIY
+747 ENQKTIIY
-758 RQSQQQRPRVIIRQ
+758 QQSQQPRVVIRQ
-772 QQPRTIIRHYYY
+772 QRPRTIIRYY

>member
-1 MVTMRNQKDYLD
+1 MRDQQDY
-13 EKDGYVDLNNYLDQ
+13 EKDGYIDLNNYLG
-27 AQNDEEAVTEDEEL
+27 QNDEEDEDLESYVEDEDN
-41 ESESYD
+41 D
-47 DYDNYNEDE
+47 DEVSDP
-56 EEADDT
+56 DT
-62 EKAPDPSRRRMT
+62 EEDPSRRRMT
-74 RYHRQSEA
+74 RYHHQSKA
-82 GKIVKRIFAW
+82 GKIIKRIFAW
-92 SFTLLLLGVISGIGL
+92 SFTLIMLGVISGVGL

-143 AERRNYLHSEKIPQ
+143 AERRNYLHSDEIPQ

-165 VEDKRFYREPFGLD
+165 VEDKRFYKEPLGLD
-179 PIRIVGSLV
+179 PIRIAGSLL

-209 LSVFSTDASQRT
+209 LSVFSTDTSQRT
-221 LKRKV
+221 LRRKA
-226 QEAWLAMKIS
+226 QEAWLAMQIS

-268 FGKSPSDLDLAQTAL
+268 FGKSPSKLDLAQTAL
-283 LAGMLNAPTQFDP
+283 LAGMLNAPIKFDP
-296 YLYPQNAQYRRDSV
+296 YLYPQNAQYRRDIV
-310 LYSMLR
+310 LYAMLK
-316 NNKITKQEYQQAIKE
+316 NNKITNQEYQQAIKE
-331 PIQTGLR
+331 PVQTGLR
-338 PRHSNNDHSQRR
+338 PRHSNNDHSERR

-358 EVVNEAK
+358 EVVNEAQ

-390 YELANSK
+390 YELANSN

-403 DKMQVGATVVDPTNG
+403 DKMQVGATVVDPING
-418 HAIAIVG
+418 HVVAIVG
-425 GRHLPNVALGYN
+425 GRHLPNLALGYN

-494 PMTMRYALEQ
+494 PVTMRYALEQ

-516 VGFNKSIK
+516 VGFNKGIK
-524 FAKQMDININKKQG
+524 FAKKMGINIEKKQG
-538 LSVAIGANAST
+538 LSAAIGANASS

-573 IETPDGVVRNYDT
+573 IETPDGIVRNYDT
-586 SGKRVMKSST
+586 SGERVMKSST
-596 AYMVTDMLKGVI
+596 AYMITDMLKGVI
-608 THGSGTQAKIKDLH
+608 TRGSGMQAKIKNLH

-633 DAEINKYPSYN
+633 DAEINKYPSYR
-644 GTPKDSWFVGYT
+644 GTPKDSWFAGYT

-668 NLSEGKISGQ
+668 TLSDGKISGQ

-688 NMMTYLMKGK
+688 NMMTYLMKEK

-713 YLSGETVT
+713 YLSGRTVT
-721 NELYVKGHVP
+721 NELYVKEHVP

-738 PKLEDKERE
+738 PKLEDKEREERE

>member
-1 MVTMRNQKDYLD
+1 MRDQQDY
-13 EKDGYVDLNNYLDQ
+13 EKDGYIDLNNYLG
-27 AQNDEEAVTEDEEL
+27 QNDEEDEDLESYVEDEDN
-41 ESESYD
+41 D
-47 DYDNYNEDE
+47 DEVSDP
-56 EEADDT
+56 DT
-62 EKAPDPSRRRMT
+62 EEDPSRRRMT
-74 RYHRQSEA
+74 RYHHQSKA
-82 GKIVKRIFAW
+82 GKIIKRIFAW
-92 SFTLLLLGVISGIGL
+92 SFTLIMLGVISGVGL

-112 KDAPIVTQTK
+112 KEAPIVTQTK

-143 AERRNYLHSEKIPQ
+143 AERRNYLHSDKIPQ

-165 VEDKRFYREPFGLD
+165 VEDKRFYKEPLGLD
-179 PIRIVGSLV
+179 PIRIAGSLL

-209 LSVFSTDASQRT
+209 LSVFSTDTSQRT
-221 LKRKV
+221 LRRKA
-226 QEAWLAMKIS
+226 QEAWLAMQIS

-268 FGKSPSDLDLAQTAL
+268 FGKSPSKLDLAQTAL
-283 LAGMLNAPTQFDP
+283 LAGMLNAPIKFDP
-296 YLYPQNAQYRRDSV
+296 YLYPQNAQYRRDIV
-310 LYSMLR
+310 LYAMLK
-316 NNKITKQEYQQAIKE
+316 NNKITNQEYQQAIKE
-331 PIQTGLR
+331 PVQTGLR
-338 PRHSNNDHSQRR
+338 PRHSNNDHSERR

-358 EVVNEAK
+358 EVVNEAQ

-418 HAIAIVG
+418 HVVAIVG
-425 GRHLPNVALGYN
+425 GRHLPNLALGYN

-494 PMTMRYALEQ
+494 PVTMRYALEQ

-516 VGFNKSIK
+516 VGFSKGIK
-524 FAKQMDININKKQG
+524 FAKKMGINIEKKQG
-538 LSVAIGANAST
+538 LSAAIGANASS

-573 IETPDGVVRNYDT
+573 IETPDGIVRNYDT
-586 SGKRVMKSST
+586 SGERVMKSST
-596 AYMVTDMLKGVI
+596 AYMITDMLKGVI
-608 THGSGTQAKIKDLH
+608 TRGSGMQAKIKNLH

-633 DAEINKYPSYN
+633 DAEINKYPSYR
-644 GTPKDSWFVGYT
+644 GTPKDSWFAGYT

-668 NLSEGKISGQ
+668 TLSDGKISGQ

-688 NMMTYLMKGK
+688 NMMTYLMKNK

-713 YLSGETVT
+713 YLSGTAVT

-738 PKLEDKERE
+738 SKPINRSRE
-747 EEQNNNQRVIY
+747 ENQKTIIY
-758 RQSQQQRPRVIIRQ
+758 QRSQQPRVVIRQ
-772 QQPRTIIRHYYY
+772 QRPRTIIRYYY

>member
-1 MVTMRNQKDYLD
+1 MRDQQDY
-13 EKDGYVDLNNYLDQ
+13 EKDGYIDLNNYLG
-27 AQNDEEAVTEDEEL
+27 QNDEEDEDLESYVEDEDN
-41 ESESYD
+41 D
-47 DYDNYNEDE
+47 DEVSDP
-56 EEADDT
+56 DT
-62 EKAPDPSRRRMT
+62 EEDPSRRRMT
-74 RYHRQSEA
+74 RYHHQSKA
-82 GKIVKRIFAW
+82 GKIIKRIFAW
-92 SFTLLLLGVISGIGL
+92 SFTLIMLGVISGVGL

-112 KDAPIVTQTK
+112 KEAPIVTQTK

-143 AERRNYLHSEKIPQ
+143 AERRNYLHSDKIPQ

-165 VEDKRFYREPFGLD
+165 VEDKRFYKEPLGLD
-179 PIRIVGSLV
+179 PIRIAGSLL

-209 LSVFSTDASQRT
+209 LSVFSTDTSQRT
-221 LKRKV
+221 LRRKA
-226 QEAWLAMKIS
+226 QEAWLAMQIS

-268 FGKSPSDLDLAQTAL
+268 FGKSPSKLDLAQTAL
-283 LAGMLNAPTQFDP
+283 LAGMLNAPIKFDP
-296 YLYPQNAQYRRDSV
+296 YLYPQNAQYRRDIV
-310 LYSMLR
+310 LYAMLK
-316 NNKITKQEYQQAIKE
+316 NNKITNQEYQQAIKE
-331 PIQTGLR
+331 PVQTGLR
-338 PRHSNNDHSQRR
+338 PRHSNNDHSERR

-358 EVVNEAK
+358 EVVNEAQ

-390 YELANSK
+390 YELANSN

-403 DKMQVGATVVDPTNG
+403 DKMQVGATVVDPANG
-418 HAIAIVG
+418 HVVAIVG
-425 GRHLPNVALGYN
+425 GRHLPNLALGYN

-494 PMTMRYALEQ
+494 PVTMRYALEQ

-516 VGFNKSIK
+516 VGFSKGIK
-524 FAKQMDININKKQG
+524 FAKKMGINIEKKQG
-538 LSVAIGANAST
+538 LSAAIGANASS

-573 IETPDGVVRNYDT
+573 IETPDGIVRNYDT
-586 SGKRVMKSST
+586 SGERVMKSST
-596 AYMVTDMLKGVI
+596 AYMITDMLKGVI
-608 THGSGTQAKIKDLH
+608 TRGSGMQAKIKNLH

-633 DAEINKYPSYN
+633 DAEINKYPSYR
-644 GTPKDSWFVGYT
+644 GTPKDSWFAGYT

-668 NLSEGKISGQ
+668 TLSDGKISGQ

-688 NMMTYLMKGK
+688 NMMTYLMKNK

-713 YLSGETVT
+713 YLSGTAVT

-738 PKLEDKERE
+738 SKPINRSRE
-747 EEQNNNQRVIY
+747 ENQKTIIY
-758 RQSQQQRPRVIIRQ
+758 QRSQQPRVVIRRQ
-772 QQPRTIIRHYYY
+772 RPRTIIRYYY

>member
-1 MVTMRNQKDYLD
+1 MRDQQDY
-13 EKDGYVDLNNYLDQ
+13 EKDGYIDLNNYLG
-27 AQNDEEAVTEDEEL
+27 QNDEEDEDLESYVEDEGN
-41 ESESYD
+41 D
-47 DYDNYNEDE
+47 DEVSDP
-56 EEADDT
+56 DT
-62 EKAPDPSRRRMT
+62 EEDPSRRRMT
-74 RYHRQSEA
+74 RYHHQSKA
-82 GKIVKRIFAW
+82 GKIIKRIFAW
-92 SFTLLLLGVISGIGL
+92 SFTLIMLGVISGVGL

-143 AERRNYLHSEKIPQ
+143 AERRNYLHSDEIPQ

-165 VEDKRFYREPFGLD
+165 VEDKRFYKEPLGLD
-179 PIRIVGSLV
+179 PIRIAGSLL

-209 LSVFSTDASQRT
+209 LSVFSTDTSQRT
-221 LKRKV
+221 LRRKA
-226 QEAWLAMKIS
+226 QEAWLAMQIS

-268 FGKSPSDLDLAQTAL
+268 FGKSPSKLDLAQTAL
-283 LAGMLNAPTQFDP
+283 LAGMLNAPIKFDP
-296 YLYPQNAQYRRDSV
+296 YLYPQNAQYRRDIV
-310 LYSMLR
+310 LYAMLK
-316 NNKITKQEYQQAIKE
+316 NNKITNQEYQQAIKE
-331 PIQTGLR
+331 PVQTGLR
-338 PRHSNNDHSQRR
+338 PRHSNNDHSERR

-358 EVVNEAK
+358 EVVNEAQ

-390 YELANSK
+390 YELANSN

-403 DKMQVGATVVDPTNG
+403 DKMQVGATVVDPANG
-418 HAIAIVG
+418 HVVAIVG
-425 GRHLPNVALGYN
+425 GRHLPNLALGYN

-494 PMTMRYALEQ
+494 PVTMRYALEQ

-516 VGFNKSIK
+516 VGFSKGIK
-524 FAKQMDININKKQG
+524 FAKKMGINIEKKQG
-538 LSVAIGANAST
+538 LSAAIGANASS

-573 IETPDGVVRNYDT
+573 IETPDGIVRNYDT
-586 SGKRVMKSST
+586 SGERVMKSST
-596 AYMVTDMLKGVI
+596 AYMITDMLKGVI
-608 THGSGTQAKIKDLH
+608 TRGSGMQAKIKNLH

-633 DAEINKYPSYN
+633 DAEINKYPSYR
-644 GTPKDSWFVGYT
+644 GTPKDSWFAGYT

-668 NLSEGKISGQ
+668 TLSDGKISGQ

-688 NMMTYLMKGK
+688 NMMTYLMKNK

-713 YLSGETVT
+713 YLSGTAVT

-738 PKLEDKERE
+738 SKPINRSRE
-747 EEQNNNQRVIY
+747 ENQKTIIY
-758 RQSQQQRPRVIIRQ
+758 QRSQQPRVVIRQ
-772 QQPRTIIRHYYY
+772 QRPRTIIRYYY

>member
-1 MVTMRNQKDYLD
+1 MRDQQDY
-13 EKDGYVDLNNYLDQ
+13 EKDGYIDLNNYLG
-27 AQNDEEAVTEDEEL
+27 QNDEEDEDLESYVEDEDN
-41 ESESYD
+41 D
-47 DYDNYNEDE
+47 DEVSDP
-56 EEADDT
+56 DT
-62 EKAPDPSRRRMT
+62 EEDPSRRRMT
-74 RYHRQSEA
+74 RYHHQSKA
-82 GKIVKRIFAW
+82 GKIIKRIFAW
-92 SFTLLLLGVISGIGL
+92 SFTLIMLGVISGVGL

-112 KDAPIVTQTK
+112 KEAPIVTQTK

-143 AERRNYLHSEKIPQ
+143 AERRNYLHSDKIPQ

-165 VEDKRFYREPFGLD
+165 VEDKRFYKEPLGLD
-179 PIRIVGSLV
+179 PIRIAGSLL

-209 LSVFSTDASQRT
+209 LSVFSTDTSQRT
-221 LKRKV
+221 LRRKA
-226 QEAWLAMKIS
+226 QEAWLAMQIS

-268 FGKSPSDLDLAQTAL
+268 FGKSPSKLDLAQTAL
-283 LAGMLNAPTQFDP
+283 LAGMLNAPIKFDP
-296 YLYPQNAQYRRDSV
+296 YLYPQNAQYRRDIV
-310 LYSMLR
+310 LYAMLK
-316 NNKITKQEYQQAIKE
+316 NNKITNQEYQQAIKE
-331 PIQTGLR
+331 PVQTGLR
-338 PRHSNNDHSQRR
+338 PRHSNNDHSERR

-358 EVVNEAK
+358 EVVNEAQ

-390 YELANSK
+390 YELANSN

-403 DKMQVGATVVDPTNG
+403 DKMQVGATVVDPANG
-418 HAIAIVG
+418 HVVAIVG
-425 GRHLPNVALGYN
+425 GRHLPNLALGYN

-494 PMTMRYALEQ
+494 PVTMRYALEQ

-516 VGFNKSIK
+516 VGFSKGIK
-524 FAKQMDININKKQG
+524 FAKKMGINIEKKQG
-538 LSVAIGANAST
+538 LSAAIGANASS

-573 IETPDGVVRNYDT
+573 IETPDGIVRNYDT
-586 SGKRVMKSST
+586 SGERVMKSST
-596 AYMVTDMLKGVI
+596 AYMITDMLKGVI
-608 THGSGTQAKIKDLH
+608 TRGSGMQAKIKNLH

-633 DAEINKYPSYN
+633 DAEINKYPSYR
-644 GTPKDSWFVGYT
+644 GTPKDSWFAGYT

-668 NLSEGKISGQ
+668 TLSDGKISGQ

-688 NMMTYLMKGK
+688 NMMTYLMKNK

-713 YLSGETVT
+713 YLSGTAVT

-738 PKLEDKERE
+738 SKPINRSRE
-747 EEQNNNQRVIY
+747 ENQKTIIY
-758 RQSQQQRPRVIIRQ
+758 QRSQQPRVVIRQ
-772 QQPRTIIRHYYY
+772 QRPRTIIRYYY

>member
-1 MVTMRNQKDYLD
+1 MRDQQDY
-13 EKDGYVDLNNYLDQ
+13 EKDGYIDLNNYLG
-27 AQNDEEAVTEDEEL
+27 QNDEEDEDLESYVEDEDN
-41 ESESYD
+41 D
-47 DYDNYNEDE
+47 DEVSDP
-56 EEADDT
+56 DT
-62 EKAPDPSRRRMT
+62 EEDPSRRRMT
-74 RYHRQSEA
+74 RYHRQSKA
-82 GKIVKRIFAW
+82 GKIIKRIFAW
-92 SFTLLLLGVISGIGL
+92 SFTLIMLGVISGIGL

-143 AERRNYLHSEKIPQ
+143 AERRNYLHSDKIPQ

-165 VEDKRFYREPFGLD
+165 VEDKRFYKEPLGLD
-179 PIRIVGSLV
+179 PIRIAGSLL

-209 LSVFSTDASQRT
+209 LSVFSTDTSQRT
-221 LKRKV
+221 LRRKA
-226 QEAWLAMKIS
+226 QEAWLAMQIS
-236 RQYSKEQILEFYINK
+236 RQYSKEQILEFYVNK

-268 FGKSPSDLDLAQTAL
+268 FGKSPSKLDLAQTAL
-283 LAGMLNAPTQFDP
+283 LAGMLNAPIKFDP
-296 YLYPQNAQYRRDSV
+296 YLYPQNAQYRRDIV
-310 LYSMLR
+310 LYAMLK
-316 NNKITKQEYQQAIKE
+316 NNKITNQEYQQAIKE
-331 PIQTGLR
+331 PVQTGLR
-338 PRHSNNDHSQRR
+338 PRHSNNDHSERR

-358 EVVNEAK
+358 EVVNEAQ

-390 YELANSK
+390 YELANSN

-403 DKMQVGATVVDPTNG
+403 DKMQVGATVVDPING
-418 HAIAIVG
+418 HVVAIVG
-425 GRHLPNVALGYN
+425 GRHLPNLALGYN

-494 PMTMRYALEQ
+494 PVTMRYALEQ

-516 VGFNKSIK
+516 VGFSKGIK
-524 FAKQMDININKKQG
+524 FAKKMGINIEKKQG
-538 LSVAIGANAST
+538 LSAAIGANASS

-573 IETPDGVVRNYDT
+573 IETPDGIVRNYDT
-586 SGKRVMKSST
+586 SGERVMKSST
-596 AYMVTDMLKGVI
+596 AYMITDMLKGVI
-608 THGSGTQAKIKDLH
+608 TRGSGMQAKIKNLH

-633 DAEINKYPSYN
+633 DAEINKYPSYR
-644 GTPKDSWFVGYT
+644 GTPKDSWFAGYT

-668 NLSEGKISGQ
+668 TLSDGKISGQ

-688 NMMTYLMKGK
+688 NMMTYLMKNK

-713 YLSGETVT
+713 YLSGTAVT

-738 PKLEDKERE
+738 SKPINRSRE
-747 EEQNNNQRVIY
+747 ENQKTIIY
-758 RQSQQQRPRVIIRQ
+758 QRSQQPRVVIRQ
-772 QQPRTIIRHYYY
+772 QRPRTIIRYYY

>member
-1 MVTMRNQKDYLD
+1 MRDQQDY
-13 EKDGYVDLNNYLDQ
+13 EKDGYIDLNNYLG
-27 AQNDEEAVTEDEEL
+27 QNDEEDEDLESYVEDEDN
-41 ESESYD
+41 D
-47 DYDNYNEDE
+47 DEVSDP
-56 EEADDT
+56 DT
-62 EKAPDPSRRRMT
+62 EEDPSRRRMT
-74 RYHRQSEA
+74 RYHHQSKA
-82 GKIVKRIFAW
+82 GKIIKRIFAW
-92 SFTLLLLGVISGIGL
+92 SFTLIMLGVISGVGL

-143 AERRNYLHSEKIPQ
+143 AERRNYLHSDEIPQ

-165 VEDKRFYREPFGLD
+165 VEDKRFYKEPLGLD
-179 PIRIVGSLV
+179 PIRIAGSLL

-209 LSVFSTDASQRT
+209 LSVFSTDTSQRT
-221 LKRKV
+221 LRRKA
-226 QEAWLAMKIS
+226 QEAWLAMQIS

-268 FGKSPSDLDLAQTAL
+268 FGKSPSKLDLAQKAL
-283 LAGMLNAPTQFDP
+283 LAGMLNAPIKFDP
-296 YLYPQNAQYRRDSV
+296 YLYPQNAQYRRDIV
-310 LYSMLR
+310 LYAMLK
-316 NNKITKQEYQQAIKE
+316 NNKITNQEYQQAIKE
-331 PIQTGLR
+331 PVQTGLR
-338 PRHSNNDHSQRR
+338 PRHSNNDHSERR

-358 EVVNEAK
+358 EVVNEAQ

-390 YELANSK
+390 YELANSN

-403 DKMQVGATVVDPTNG
+403 DKMQVGATVVDPING
-418 HAIAIVG
+418 HVVAIVG
-425 GRHLPNVALGYN
+425 GRHLPNLALGYN

-494 PMTMRYALEQ
+494 PVTMRYALEQ

-516 VGFNKSIK
+516 VGFNKGIK
-524 FAKQMDININKKQG
+524 FAKKMGINIEKKQG
-538 LSVAIGANAST
+538 LSAAIGANASS

-573 IETPDGVVRNYDT
+573 IETPDGIVRNYDT
-586 SGKRVMKSST
+586 SGERVMKSST
-596 AYMVTDMLKGVI
+596 AYMITDMLKGVI
-608 THGSGTQAKIKDLH
+608 TRGSGMQAKIKNLH

-633 DAEINKYPSYN
+633 DAEINKYPSYR
-644 GTPKDSWFVGYT
+644 GTPKDSWFAGYT

-668 NLSEGKISGQ
+668 TLSDGKISGQ

-688 NMMTYLMKGK
+688 NMMTYLMKEK

-713 YLSGETVT
+713 YLSGRTVT

-738 PKLEDKERE
+738 PKLEDKEREERE

>member
-1 MVTMRNQKDYLD
+1 MRDQQDY
-13 EKDGYVDLNNYLDQ
+13 EKDGYIDLNNYLG
-27 AQNDEEAVTEDEEL
+27 QNDEETVAEDEDEDL
-41 ESESYD
+41 ESYV
-47 DYDNYNEDE
+47 EDE
-56 EEADDT
+56 GNDDEVSDPDT
-62 EKAPDPSRRRMT
+62 EEDPSRRRMT
-74 RYHRQSEA
+74 RYHRQSKA
-82 GKIVKRIFAW
+82 GKIIKRIFAW
-92 SFTLLLLGVISGIGL
+92 SFTLIMLGVISGVGL

-112 KDAPIVTQTK
+112 KEAPIVTQTK

-143 AERRNYLHSEKIPQ
+143 AERRNYLHSDKIPQ

-165 VEDKRFYREPFGLD
+165 VEDKRFYKEPLGLD
-179 PIRIVGSLV
+179 PIRIAGSLL

-209 LSVFSTDASQRT
+209 LSVFSTDTSQRT
-221 LKRKV
+221 LRRKA
-226 QEAWLAMKIS
+226 QEAWLAMQIS
-236 RQYSKEQILEFYINK
+236 RQYSKEQILEFYVNK
-251 VYMGYNTFGLG
+251 VYMGYNIFGLG

-268 FGKSPSDLDLAQTAL
+268 FGKSPSKLDLAQTAL
-283 LAGMLNAPTQFDP
+283 LAGMLNAPIKFDP
-296 YLYPQNAQYRRDSV
+296 YLYPQNVQYRRDIV
-310 LYSMLR
+310 LYAMLK
-316 NNKITKQEYQQAIKE
+316 NNKITNQEYQQAIKE
-331 PIQTGLR
+331 PVQTGLR
-338 PRHSNNDHSQRR
+338 PRHSNNDHSERR

-358 EVVNEAK
+358 EVVNEAQ

-390 YELANSK
+390 YELANSN

-403 DKMQVGATVVDPTNG
+403 DKMQVGATVVDPING
-418 HAIAIVG
+418 HVVAIVG
-425 GRHLPNVALGYN
+425 GRHLPNLALGYN

-494 PMTMRYALEQ
+494 PVTMRYALEQ

-516 VGFNKSIK
+516 VGFSKGIK
-524 FAKQMDININKKQG
+524 FAKKMGINIEKKQG
-538 LSVAIGANAST
+538 LSAAIGANASS

-573 IETPDGVVRNYDT
+573 IETPDGIVRNYDT
-586 SGKRVMKSST
+586 SGERVMKSST
-596 AYMVTDMLKGVI
+596 AYMITDMLKGVI
-608 THGSGTQAKIKDLH
+608 TRGSGMQAKIKNLH

-633 DAEINKYPSYN
+633 DAEINKYPSYR
-644 GTPKDSWFVGYT
+644 GTPKDSWFAGYT

-668 NLSEGKISGQ
+668 TLSDGKISGQ

-688 NMMTYLMKGK
+688 NMMTYLMKNK

-713 YLSGETVT
+713 YLSGTAVT

-738 PKLEDKERE
+738 SKPINRSRE
-747 EEQNNNQRVIY
+747 ENQKTIIY
-758 RQSQQQRPRVIIRQ
+758 QRSQQPRVVIRQ
-772 QQPRTIIRHYYY
+772 QRPRTIIRYYY

>member
-1 MVTMRNQKDYLD
+1 MRDQQDY
-13 EKDGYVDLNNYLDQ
+13 EKDGYIDLNNYLG
-27 AQNDEEAVTEDEEL
+27 QNDEEDEDLESYVEDEDN
-41 ESESYD
+41 D
-47 DYDNYNEDE
+47 DEVSDP
-56 EEADDT
+56 DT
-62 EKAPDPSRRRMT
+62 EEDPSRRRMT
-74 RYHRQSEA
+74 RYHHQSKA
-82 GKIVKRIFAW
+82 GKIIKRIFAW
-92 SFTLLLLGVISGIGL
+92 SFTLIMLGVISGVGL

-112 KDAPIVTQTK
+112 KEAPIVTQTK

-143 AERRNYLHSEKIPQ
+143 AERRNYLHSDKIPQ

-165 VEDKRFYREPFGLD
+165 VEDKRFYKEPLGLD
-179 PIRIVGSLV
+179 PIRIAGSLL

-209 LSVFSTDASQRT
+209 LSVFSTDTSQRT
-221 LKRKV
+221 LRRKA
-226 QEAWLAMKIS
+226 QEAWLAMQIS

-268 FGKSPSDLDLAQTAL
+268 FGKSPSKLDLAQTAL
-283 LAGMLNAPTQFDP
+283 LAGMLNAPIKFDP
-296 YLYPQNAQYRRDSV
+296 YLYPQNAQYRRDIV
-310 LYSMLR
+310 LYAMLK
-316 NNKITKQEYQQAIKE
+316 NNKITNQEYQQAIKE
-331 PIQTGLR
+331 PVQTGLR
-338 PRHSNNDHSQRR
+338 PRHSNNDHSERR

-358 EVVNEAK
+358 EVVNEAQ

-390 YELANSK
+390 YELANSN

-403 DKMQVGATVVDPTNG
+403 DKMQVGATVVDPING
-418 HAIAIVG
+418 HVVAIVG
-425 GRHLPNVALGYN
+425 GRHLPNLALGYN

-494 PMTMRYALEQ
+494 PVTMRYALEQ

-516 VGFNKSIK
+516 VGFSKGIK
-524 FAKQMDININKKQG
+524 FAKKMGINIEKKQG
-538 LSVAIGANAST
+538 LSAAIGANASS

-573 IETPDGVVRNYDT
+573 IETPDGIVRNYDT
-586 SGKRVMKSST
+586 SGERVMKSST
-596 AYMVTDMLKGVI
+596 AYMITDMLKGVI
-608 THGSGTQAKIKDLH
+608 TRGSGMQAKIKNLH

-633 DAEINKYPSYN
+633 DAEINKYPSYR
-644 GTPKDSWFVGYT
+644 GTPKDSWFAGYT

-668 NLSEGKISGQ
+668 TLSDGKISGQ

-688 NMMTYLMKGK
+688 NMMTYLMKNK

-713 YLSGETVT
+713 YLSGTAVT

-738 PKLEDKERE
+738 SKPINRSRE
-747 EEQNNNQRVIY
+747 ENQKTIIY
-758 RQSQQQRPRVIIRQ
+758 QRSQQPRVVIRQ
-772 QQPRTIIRHYYY
+772 QRPRTIIRYYY

>member
-1 MVTMRNQKDYLD
+1 MRDQQDY
-13 EKDGYVDLNNYLDQ
+13 EKDGYIDLNNYLS
-27 AQNDEEAVTEDEEL
+27 QNDEENDAEDEDL
-41 ESESYD
+41 ESYV
-47 DYDNYNEDE
+47 EDE
-56 EEADDT
+56 DNDDEVSDPDT
-62 EKAPDPSRRRMT
+62 EKDPSRRRMT
-74 RYHRQSEA
+74 RYHRQSKA
-82 GKIVKRIFAW
+82 GKIIKRIFAW
-92 SFTLLLLGVISGIGL
+92 SFTLIMLGVISGVGL

-143 AERRNYLHSEKIPQ
+143 AERRNYLHSDKIPQ

-165 VEDKRFYREPFGLD
+165 VEDKRFYKEPLGLD
-179 PIRIVGSLV
+179 PIRIAGSLL

-209 LSVFSTDASQRT
+209 LSVFSTDTSQRT
-221 LKRKV
+221 LRRKA
-226 QEAWLAMKIS
+226 QEAWLAMQIS

-268 FGKSPSDLDLAQTAL
+268 FGKSPSKLDLAQTAL
-283 LAGMLNAPTQFDP
+283 LAGMLNAPIKFDP
-296 YLYPQNAQYRRDSV
+296 YLYPQNAQYRRDIV
-310 LYSMLR
+310 LYAMLK
-316 NNKITKQEYQQAIKE
+316 NNKITNQEYQQAIKE
-331 PIQTGLR
+331 PVQTGLR
-338 PRHSNNDHSQRR
+338 PRHSNNDHSERR

-358 EVVNEAK
+358 EVVNEAQ

-390 YELANSK
+390 YELANSN

-403 DKMQVGATVVDPTNG
+403 DKMQVGATVVDPANG
-418 HAIAIVG
+418 HVVAIVG
-425 GRHLPNVALGYN
+425 GRHLPNLALGYN

-494 PMTMRYALEQ
+494 PVTMRYALEQ

-516 VGFNKSIK
+516 VGFNKGIK
-524 FAKQMDININKKQG
+524 FAKKMGINIEKKQG
-538 LSVAIGANAST
+538 LSAAIGANASS

-573 IETPDGVVRNYDT
+573 IETPDGIVRNYDT
-586 SGKRVMKSST
+586 SGERVMKSST
-596 AYMVTDMLKGVI
+596 AYMITDMLKGVI
-608 THGSGTQAKIKDLH
+608 TRGSGMQAKIKNLH

-633 DAEINKYPSYN
+633 DAEINKYPSYR
-644 GTPKDSWFVGYT
+644 GTPKDSWFAGYT

-668 NLSEGKISGQ
+668 TLSDGKISGQ

-688 NMMTYLMKGK
+688 NMMTYLMKNK

-713 YLSGETVT
+713 YLSGTAVT

-738 PKLEDKERE
+738 SKPINRSRE
-747 EEQNNNQRVIY
+747 ENQKTIIY
-758 RQSQQQRPRVIIRQ
+758 QRSQQPRVVIRQ
-772 QQPRTIIRHYYY
+772 QRPRTIIRYYY

>member
-1 MVTMRNQKDYLD
+1 MRDQQDY
-13 EKDGYVDLNNYLDQ
+13 EKDGYIDLNNYLG
-27 AQNDEEAVTEDEEL
+27 QNDEEDEDLESYVEDEDN
-41 ESESYD
+41 D
-47 DYDNYNEDE
+47 DEVSDP
-56 EEADDT
+56 DT
-62 EKAPDPSRRRMT
+62 EEDPSRRRMT
-74 RYHRQSEA
+74 RYHHQSKA
-82 GKIVKRIFAW
+82 GKIIKRIFAW
-92 SFTLLLLGVISGIGL
+92 SFTLIMLGVISGVGL

-112 KDAPIVTQTK
+112 KEAPIVTQTK

-143 AERRNYLHSEKIPQ
+143 AERRNYLHSDKIPQ

-165 VEDKRFYREPFGLD
+165 VEDKRFYKEPLGLD
-179 PIRIVGSLV
+179 PIRIAGSLL

-209 LSVFSTDASQRT
+209 LSVFSTDTSQRT
-221 LKRKV
+221 LRRKA
-226 QEAWLAMKIS
+226 QEAWLAMQIS

-268 FGKSPSDLDLAQTAL
+268 FGKSPSKLDLAQTAL
-283 LAGMLNAPTQFDP
+283 LAGMLNAPIKFDP
-296 YLYPQNAQYRRDSV
+296 YLYPQNAQYRRDIV
-310 LYSMLR
+310 LYAMLK
-316 NNKITKQEYQQAIKE
+316 NNKITNQEYQQAIKE
-331 PIQTGLR
+331 PVQTGLR
-338 PRHSNNDHSQRR
+338 PRHSNNDHSERR

-358 EVVNEAK
+358 EVVNEAQ

-418 HAIAIVG
+418 HVVAIVG

-516 VGFNKSIK
+516 VGFNKGIK
-524 FAKQMDININKKQG
+524 FAKKMGINIEKKQG
-538 LSVAIGANAST
+538 LSAAIGANASS

-573 IETPDGVVRNYDT
+573 IETPDGIVRNYDT
-586 SGKRVMKSST
+586 SGERVMKSST
-596 AYMVTDMLKGVI
+596 AYMITDMLKGVI
-608 THGSGTQAKIKDLH
+608 TRGSGMQAKIKNLH

-633 DAEINKYPSYN
+633 DAEINKYPSYR
-644 GTPKDSWFVGYT
+644 GTPKDSWFAGYT

-668 NLSEGKISGQ
+668 TLSDGKISGQ

-688 NMMTYLMKGK
+688 NMMTYLMKNK

-713 YLSGETVT
+713 YLSGTAVS

-738 PKLEDKERE
+738 SKPISRSRE
-747 EEQNNNQRVIY
+747 ENQKTIIY
-758 RQSQQQRPRVIIRQ
+758 QRSQQPRVVIRQ
-772 QQPRTIIRHYYY
+772 QRPRTIIRYYY

>member
-1 MVTMRNQKDYLD
+1 MRDQQDY
-13 EKDGYVDLNNYLDQ
+13 EKDGYIDLNNYLG
-27 AQNDEEAVTEDEEL
+27 QNDEETVAEDEDEDL
-41 ESESYD
+41 ESYV
-47 DYDNYNEDE
+47 EDE
-56 EEADDT
+56 GNDDEVSDPDT
-62 EKAPDPSRRRMT
+62 EEDPSRRRMT
-74 RYHRQSEA
+74 RYHRQSKA
-82 GKIVKRIFAW
+82 GKIIKRIFAW
-92 SFTLLLLGVISGIGL
+92 SFTLIMLGVISGIGL

-143 AERRNYLHSEKIPQ
+143 AERRNYLHSDKIPQ

-165 VEDKRFYREPFGLD
+165 VEDKRFYKEPLGLD
-179 PIRIVGSLV
+179 PIRIAGSLL

-209 LSVFSTDASQRT
+209 LSVFSTDTSQRT
-221 LKRKV
+221 LRRKA
-226 QEAWLAMKIS
+226 QEAWLAMQIS
-236 RQYSKEQILEFYINK
+236 RQYSKEQILEFYVNK

-268 FGKSPSDLDLAQTAL
+268 FGKSPSKLDLAQTAL
-283 LAGMLNAPTQFDP
+283 LAGMLNAPIKFDP
-296 YLYPQNAQYRRDSV
+296 YLYPQNAQYRRDIV
-310 LYSMLR
+310 LYAMLK
-316 NNKITKQEYQQAIKE
+316 NNKITNQEYQQAIKE
-331 PIQTGLR
+331 PVQTGLR
-338 PRHSNNDHSQRR
+338 PRHSNNDHSERR

-358 EVVNEAK
+358 EVVNEAQ

-390 YELANSK
+390 YELANSN

-403 DKMQVGATVVDPTNG
+403 DKMQVGATVVDPING
-418 HAIAIVG
+418 HVVAIVG
-425 GRHLPNVALGYN
+425 GRHLPNLALGYN

-494 PMTMRYALEQ
+494 PVTMRYALEQ

-516 VGFNKSIK
+516 VGFNKGIK
-524 FAKQMDININKKQG
+524 FAKKMGINIEKKQG
-538 LSVAIGANAST
+538 LSAAIGANASS

-573 IETPDGVVRNYDT
+573 IETPDGIVRNYDT
-586 SGKRVMKSST
+586 SGERVMKSST
-596 AYMVTDMLKGVI
+596 AYMITDMLKGVI
-608 THGSGTQAKIKDLH
+608 TRGSGMQAKIKNLH

-633 DAEINKYPSYN
+633 DAEINKYPSYR
-644 GTPKDSWFVGYT
+644 GTPKDSWFAGYT

-668 NLSEGKISGQ
+668 TLSDGKISGQ

-688 NMMTYLMKGK
+688 NMMTYLMKNK

-713 YLSGETVT
+713 YLSGTAVT

-738 PKLEDKERE
+738 SKPINRSRE
-747 EEQNNNQRVIY
+747 ENQKTIIY
-758 RQSQQQRPRVIIRQ
+758 QQSQQPRVVIRQ
-772 QQPRTIIRHYYY
+772 QRPRTIIRYY

>member
-1 MVTMRNQKDYLD
+1 MRDQQDY
-13 EKDGYVDLNNYLDQ
+13 EKDGYIDLNNYLG
-27 AQNDEEAVTEDEEL
+27 QNDEEDEDLESYVEDEDN
-41 ESESYD
+41 D
-47 DYDNYNEDE
+47 DEVSDP
-56 EEADDT
+56 DT
-62 EKAPDPSRRRMT
+62 EEDPSRRRMT
-74 RYHRQSEA
+74 RYHHQSKA
-82 GKIVKRIFAW
+82 GKIIKRIFAW
-92 SFTLLLLGVISGIGL
+92 SFTLIMLGVISGVGL

-143 AERRNYLHSEKIPQ
+143 AERRNYLHSDKIPQ

-165 VEDKRFYREPFGLD
+165 VEDKRFYKEPLGLD
-179 PIRIVGSLV
+179 PIRIAGSFL

-209 LSVFSTDASQRT
+209 LSVFSTDTSQRT
-221 LKRKV
+221 LRRKA
-226 QEAWLAMKIS
+226 QEAWLAMQIS

-268 FGKSPSDLDLAQTAL
+268 FGKSPSKLDLAQTTL
-283 LAGMLNAPTQFDP
+283 LAGMLNAPIKFDP
-296 YLYPQNAQYRRDSV
+296 YLYPQNAQYRRDIV
-310 LYSMLR
+310 LYAMLK
-316 NNKITKQEYQQAIKE
+316 NNKITNQEYQQAIKE
-331 PIQTGLR
+331 PVQTGLR
-338 PRHSNNDHSQRR
+338 PRHSNNDHSERR

-358 EVVNEAK
+358 EVVNEAQ

-418 HAIAIVG
+418 HVVAIVG

-516 VGFNKSIK
+516 VGFSKGIK
-524 FAKQMDININKKQG
+524 FAKKMGINIEKKQG
-538 LSVAIGANAST
+538 LSAAIGANASS

-573 IETPDGVVRNYDT
+573 IETPDGIVRNYDT
-586 SGKRVMKSST
+586 SGERVMKSST
-596 AYMVTDMLKGVI
+596 AYMITDMLKGVI
-608 THGSGTQAKIKDLH
+608 TRGSGMQAKIKNLH

-633 DAEINKYPSYN
+633 DAEINKYPSYR
-644 GTPKDSWFVGYT
+644 GTPKDSWFAGYT

-668 NLSEGKISGQ
+668 TLSDGKISGQ

-688 NMMTYLMKGK
+688 NMMTYLMKNK

-713 YLSGETVT
+713 YLSGTAVT

-738 PKLEDKERE
+738 SKPINRSRE
-747 EEQNNNQRVIY
+747 ENQKTIIY
-758 RQSQQQRPRVIIRQ
+758 QQSQQPRVVIRQ
-772 QQPRTIIRHYYY
+772 QRPRTIIRYY

>member
-1 MVTMRNQKDYLD
+1 MRDQQDY
-13 EKDGYVDLNNYLDQ
+13 EKDGYIDLNNYLG
-27 AQNDEEAVTEDEEL
+27 QNDEEDEDLESYVEDEDN
-41 ESESYD
+41 D
-47 DYDNYNEDE
+47 DEVSDP
-56 EEADDT
+56 DT
-62 EKAPDPSRRRMT
+62 EEDPSRRRMT
-74 RYHRQSEA
+74 RYHHQSKA
-82 GKIVKRIFAW
+82 GKIIKCIFAW
-92 SFTLLLLGVISGIGL
+92 SFTLIMLGVISGVGL

-112 KDAPIVTQTK
+112 KEAPIVTQTK

-143 AERRNYLHSEKIPQ
+143 AERRNYLHSDKIPQ

-165 VEDKRFYREPFGLD
+165 VEDKRFYKEPLGLD
-179 PIRIVGSLV
+179 PIRIAGSLL

-209 LSVFSTDASQRT
+209 LSVFSTDTSQRT
-221 LKRKV
+221 LRRKA
-226 QEAWLAMKIS
+226 QEAWLAMQIS

-268 FGKSPSDLDLAQTAL
+268 FGKSPSKLDLAQTAL
-283 LAGMLNAPTQFDP
+283 LAGMLNAPIKFDP
-296 YLYPQNAQYRRDSV
+296 YLYPQNAQYRRDIV
-310 LYSMLR
+310 LYAMLK
-316 NNKITKQEYQQAIKE
+316 NNKITNQEYQQAIKE
-331 PIQTGLR
+331 PVQTGLR
-338 PRHSNNDHSQRR
+338 PRHSNNDHSERR

-358 EVVNEAK
+358 EVVNEAQ

-390 YELANSK
+390 YELANSN

-403 DKMQVGATVVDPTNG
+403 DKMQVGATVVDPING
-418 HAIAIVG
+418 HVVAIVG
-425 GRHLPNVALGYN
+425 GRHLPNLALGYN

-516 VGFNKSIK
+516 VGFSKGIK
-524 FAKQMDININKKQG
+524 FAKKMGINIEKKQG
-538 LSVAIGANAST
+538 LSAAIGANASS

-573 IETPDGVVRNYDT
+573 IETPDGIVRNYDT
-586 SGKRVMKSST
+586 SGERVMKSST
-596 AYMVTDMLKGVI
+596 AYMITDMLKGVI
-608 THGSGTQAKIKDLH
+608 TRGSGMQAKIKNLH

-633 DAEINKYPSYN
+633 DAEINKYPSYR
-644 GTPKDSWFVGYT
+644 GTPKDSWFAGYT

-668 NLSEGKISGQ
+668 TLSDGKISGQ

-688 NMMTYLMKGK
+688 NMMTYLMKNK

-713 YLSGETVT
+713 YLSGTAVT

-738 PKLEDKERE
+738 SKPINRSRE
-747 EEQNNNQRVIY
+747 ENQKTIIY
-758 RQSQQQRPRVIIRQ
+758 QQSQQPRVVIRQ
-772 QQPRTIIRHYYY
+772 QRPRTIIRYY

>member
-1 MVTMRNQKDYLD
+1 MRDQQDY
-13 EKDGYVDLNNYLDQ
+13 EKDGYIDLNNYLG
-27 AQNDEEAVTEDEEL
+27 QNDEEDEDLESYVEDEDN
-41 ESESYD
+41 D
-47 DYDNYNEDE
+47 DEVSDP
-56 EEADDT
+56 DT
-62 EKAPDPSRRRMT
+62 EEDPSRRRMT
-74 RYHRQSEA
+74 RYHHQSKA
-82 GKIVKRIFAW
+82 GKIIKRIFAW
-92 SFTLLLLGVISGIGL
+92 SFTLIMLGVISGVGL

-112 KDAPIVTQTK
+112 KEAPIVTQTK

-143 AERRNYLHSEKIPQ
+143 AERRNYLHSDKIPQ

-165 VEDKRFYREPFGLD
+165 VEDKRFYKEPLGLD
-179 PIRIVGSLV
+179 PIRIAGSLL

-209 LSVFSTDASQRT
+209 LSVFSTDTSQRT
-221 LKRKV
+221 LRRKA
-226 QEAWLAMKIS
+226 QEAWLAMQIS

-268 FGKSPSDLDLAQTAL
+268 FGKSPSKLDLAQTAL
-283 LAGMLNAPTQFDP
+283 LAGMLNAPIKFDP
-296 YLYPQNAQYRRDSV
+296 YLYPQNAQYRRDIV
-310 LYSMLR
+310 LYAMLK
-316 NNKITKQEYQQAIKE
+316 NNKITNQEYQQAIKE
-331 PIQTGLR
+331 PVQTGLR
-338 PRHSNNDHSQRR
+338 PRHSNNDHSERR

-358 EVVNEAK
+358 EVVNEAQ

-390 YELANSK
+390 YELANSN

-403 DKMQVGATVVDPTNG
+403 DKMQVGATVVDPING
-418 HAIAIVG
+418 HVVAIVG
-425 GRHLPNVALGYN
+425 GRHLPNLALGYN

-494 PMTMRYALEQ
+494 PVTMRYALEQ

-516 VGFNKSIK
+516 VGFNKGIK
-524 FAKQMDININKKQG
+524 FAKKMGINIEKKQG
-538 LSVAIGANAST
+538 LSAAIGANASS

-573 IETPDGVVRNYDT
+573 IETPDGIVRNYDT
-586 SGKRVMKSST
+586 SGERVMKSST
-596 AYMVTDMLKGVI
+596 AYMITDMLKGVI
-608 THGSGTQAKIKDLH
+608 TRGSGMQAKIKNLH

-633 DAEINKYPSYN
+633 DAEINKYPSYR
-644 GTPKDSWFVGYT
+644 GTPKDSWFAGYT

-668 NLSEGKISGQ
+668 TLSDGKISGQ

-688 NMMTYLMKGK
+688 NMMTYLMKNK

-713 YLSGETVT
+713 YLSGTAVT

-738 PKLEDKERE
+738 SKPINRSRE
-747 EEQNNNQRVIY
+747 ENQKTIIY
-758 RQSQQQRPRVIIRQ
+758 QQSQQPRVVIRQ
-772 QQPRTIIRHYYY
+772 QRPRTIIRYYY

>member
-1 MVTMRNQKDYLD
+1 MRDQQDY
-13 EKDGYVDLNNYLDQ
+13 EKDGYIDLNNYLG
-27 AQNDEEAVTEDEEL
+27 QNDEEDEDLESYVEDEDN
-41 ESESYD
+41 D
-47 DYDNYNEDE
+47 DEVSDP
-56 EEADDT
+56 DT
-62 EKAPDPSRRRMT
+62 EEDPSRRRMT
-74 RYHRQSEA
+74 RYHHQSKA
-82 GKIVKRIFAW
+82 GKIIKRIFAW
-92 SFTLLLLGVISGIGL
+92 SFTLIMLGVISGVGL

-143 AERRNYLHSEKIPQ
+143 AERRNYLHSDEIPQ

-165 VEDKRFYREPFGLD
+165 VEDKRFYKEPLGLD
-179 PIRIVGSLV
+179 PIRIAGSLL

-209 LSVFSTDASQRT
+209 LSVFSTDTSQRT
-221 LKRKV
+221 LRRKA
-226 QEAWLAMKIS
+226 QEAWLAMQIS

-268 FGKSPSDLDLAQTAL
+268 FGKSPSKLDLAQTAL
-283 LAGMLNAPTQFDP
+283 LAGMLNAPIKFDP
-296 YLYPQNAQYRRDSV
+296 YLYPQNAQYRRDIV
-310 LYSMLR
+310 LYAMLK
-316 NNKITKQEYQQAIKE
+316 NNKITNQEYQQAIKE
-331 PIQTGLR
+331 PVQTGLR
-338 PRHSNNDHSQRR
+338 PRHSNNDHSERR

-358 EVVNEAK
+358 EVVNEAQ

-390 YELANSK
+390 YELANSN

-403 DKMQVGATVVDPTNG
+403 DKMQVGATVVDPING
-418 HAIAIVG
+418 HVVAIVG
-425 GRHLPNVALGYN
+425 GRHLPNLALSYN

-494 PMTMRYALEQ
+494 PVTMRYALEQ

-516 VGFNKSIK
+516 VGFNKGIK
-524 FAKQMDININKKQG
+524 FAKKMGINIEKKQG
-538 LSVAIGANAST
+538 LSAAIGANASS

-573 IETPDGVVRNYDT
+573 IETPDGIVRNYDT
-586 SGKRVMKSST
+586 SGERVMKSST
-596 AYMVTDMLKGVI
+596 AYMITDMLKGVI
-608 THGSGTQAKIKDLH
+608 TRGSGMQAKIKNLH

-633 DAEINKYPSYN
+633 DAEINKYPSYR
-644 GTPKDSWFVGYT
+644 GTPKDSWFAGYT

-668 NLSEGKISGQ
+668 TLSDGKISGQ

-688 NMMTYLMKGK
+688 NMMTYLMKEK

-713 YLSGETVT
+713 YLSGRTVT

-738 PKLEDKERE
+738 PKLEDKEREERE

>member
-1 MVTMRNQKDYLD
+1 MRDQQDY
-13 EKDGYVDLNNYLDQ
+13 EKDGYIDLNNYLG
-27 AQNDEEAVTEDEEL
+27 QNDEEDEDLESYVEDEDN
-41 ESESYD
+41 D
-47 DYDNYNEDE
+47 DEVSDP
-56 EEADDT
+56 DT
-62 EKAPDPSRRRMT
+62 EEDPSRRRMT
-74 RYHRQSEA
+74 RYHHQSKA
-82 GKIVKRIFAW
+82 GKIIKRIFAW
-92 SFTLLLLGVISGIGL
+92 SFTLIMLGVISGVGL

-112 KDAPIVTQTK
+112 KEAPIVTQTK

-143 AERRNYLHSEKIPQ
+143 AERRNYLHSDKIPQ

-165 VEDKRFYREPFGLD
+165 VEDKRFYKEPLGLD
-179 PIRIVGSLV
+179 PIRIAGSLL

-209 LSVFSTDASQRT
+209 LSVFSTDTSQRT
-221 LKRKV
+221 LRRKA
-226 QEAWLAMKIS
+226 QEAWLAMQIS
-236 RQYSKEQILEFYINK
+236 RQYSKEQILEFYVNK

-268 FGKSPSDLDLAQTAL
+268 FGKSPSKLDLAQTAL
-283 LAGMLNAPTQFDP
+283 LAGMLNAPIKFDP
-296 YLYPQNAQYRRDSV
+296 YLYPQNAQYRRDIV
-310 LYSMLR
+310 LYAMLK
-316 NNKITKQEYQQAIKE
+316 NNKITNQEYQQAIKE
-331 PIQTGLR
+331 PVQTGLR
-338 PRHSNNDHSQRR
+338 PRHSNNDHSERR

-358 EVVNEAK
+358 EVVNEAQ

-418 HAIAIVG
+418 HVVAIVG
-425 GRHLPNVALGYN
+425 GRHLPNLALGYN

-494 PMTMRYALEQ
+494 PVTMRYALEQ

-516 VGFNKSIK
+516 VGFNKGIK
-524 FAKQMDININKKQG
+524 FAKKMGINIEKKQG
-538 LSVAIGANAST
+538 LSAAIGANASS

-573 IETPDGVVRNYDT
+573 IETPDGIVRNYDT
-586 SGKRVMKSST
+586 SGERVMKSST
-596 AYMVTDMLKGVI
+596 AYMITDMLKGVI
-608 THGSGTQAKIKDLH
+608 TRGSGMQAKIKNLH

-633 DAEINKYPSYN
+633 DAEINKYPSYR
-644 GTPKDSWFVGYT
+644 GTPKDSWFAGYT

-668 NLSEGKISGQ
+668 TLSDGKISGQ

-688 NMMTYLMKGK
+688 NMMTYLMKNK

-713 YLSGETVT
+713 YLSGTAVT

-738 PKLEDKERE
+738 SKPINRSRE
-747 EEQNNNQRVIY
+747 ENQKTIIY
-758 RQSQQQRPRVIIRQ
+758 QRSQQPRVVIRQ
-772 QQPRTIIRHYYY
+772 QRPRTIIRYYY

>member
-1 MVTMRNQKDYLD
+1 MRDQQDY
-13 EKDGYVDLNNYLDQ
+13 EKDGYIDLNNYLG
-27 AQNDEEAVTEDEEL
+27 QNDEEDEDLESYVEDEDN
-41 ESESYD
+41 D
-47 DYDNYNEDE
+47 DEVSDP
-56 EEADDT
+56 DT
-62 EKAPDPSRRRMT
+62 EEDPSRRRMT
-74 RYHRQSEA
+74 RYHHQSKA
-82 GKIVKRIFAW
+82 GKIIKRIFAW
-92 SFTLLLLGVISGIGL
+92 SFTLIMLGVISGVGL

-143 AERRNYLHSEKIPQ
+143 AERRNYLHSDEIPQ

-165 VEDKRFYREPFGLD
+165 VEDKRFYKEPLGLD
-179 PIRIVGSLV
+179 PIRIAGSLL

-209 LSVFSTDASQRT
+209 LSVFSTDTSQRT
-221 LKRKV
+221 LRRKA
-226 QEAWLAMKIS
+226 QEAWLAMQIS

-268 FGKSPSDLDLAQTAL
+268 FGKSPSKLDLAQTAL
-283 LAGMLNAPTQFDP
+283 LAGMLNAPIKFDP
-296 YLYPQNAQYRRDSV
+296 YLYPQNAQYRRDIV
-310 LYSMLR
+310 LYAMLK
-316 NNKITKQEYQQAIKE
+316 NNKITNQEYQQAIKE
-331 PIQTGLR
+331 PMQTGLR
-338 PRHSNNDHSQRR
+338 PRHSNNDHSERR

-358 EVVNEAK
+358 EVVNEAQ

-418 HAIAIVG
+418 HVVAIVG
-425 GRHLPNVALGYN
+425 GRHLPNLALGYN

-494 PMTMRYALEQ
+494 PVTMRYALEQ

-516 VGFNKSIK
+516 VGFSKGIK
-524 FAKQMDININKKQG
+524 FAKKMGINIEKKQG
-538 LSVAIGANAST
+538 LSAAIGANASS

-573 IETPDGVVRNYDT
+573 IETPDGIVRNYDT
-586 SGKRVMKSST
+586 SGERVMKSST
-596 AYMVTDMLKGVI
+596 AYMITDMLKGVI
-608 THGSGTQAKIKDLH
+608 TRGSGMQAKIKNLH

-633 DAEINKYPSYN
+633 DAEINKYPSYR
-644 GTPKDSWFVGYT
+644 GTPKDSWFAGYT

-668 NLSEGKISGQ
+668 TLSDGKISGQ

-688 NMMTYLMKGK
+688 NMMTYLMKNK

-713 YLSGETVT
+713 YLSGTAVT

-738 PKLEDKERE
+738 SKPINRSRE
-747 EEQNNNQRVIY
+747 ENQKTIIY
-758 RQSQQQRPRVIIRQ
+758 QRSQQPRVVIRQ
-772 QQPRTIIRHYYY
+772 QRPRTIIRYYY

>member
-1 MVTMRNQKDYLD
+1 MRDQQDY
-13 EKDGYVDLNNYLDQ
+13 EKDGYIDLNNYLG
-27 AQNDEEAVTEDEEL
+27 QNDEEDEDLESYVEDEDN
-41 ESESYD
+41 D
-47 DYDNYNEDE
+47 DEVSDP
-56 EEADDT
+56 DT
-62 EKAPDPSRRRMT
+62 EEDPSRRRMT
-74 RYHRQSEA
+74 RYHHQSKA
-82 GKIVKRIFAW
+82 GKIIKCIFAW
-92 SFTLLLLGVISGIGL
+92 SFTLIMLGVISGVGL

-143 AERRNYLHSEKIPQ
+143 AERRNYLHSDKIPQ

-165 VEDKRFYREPFGLD
+165 VEDKRFYKEPLGLD
-179 PIRIVGSLV
+179 PIRIAGSLL

-209 LSVFSTDASQRT
+209 LSVFSTDTSQRT
-221 LKRKV
+221 LRRKA
-226 QEAWLAMKIS
+226 QEAWLAMQIS

-268 FGKSPSDLDLAQTAL
+268 FGKSPSKLDLAQTAL
-283 LAGMLNAPTQFDP
+283 LAGMLNSPIKFDP
-296 YLYPQNAQYRRDSV
+296 YLYPQNAQYRRDIV
-310 LYSMLR
+310 LYAMLK
-316 NNKITKQEYQQAIKE
+316 NNKITNQEYQQAIKE
-331 PIQTGLR
+331 PVQTGLR
-338 PRHSNNDHSQRR
+338 PRHSNNDHSERR

-358 EVVNEAK
+358 EVVNEAQ

-390 YELANSK
+390 YELANSN

-403 DKMQVGATVVDPTNG
+403 DKMQVGATVVDPING
-418 HAIAIVG
+418 HVVAIVG
-425 GRHLPNVALGYN
+425 GRHLPNLALGYN

-494 PMTMRYALEQ
+494 PVTMRYALEQ

-516 VGFNKSIK
+516 VGFNKGIK
-524 FAKQMDININKKQG
+524 FAKKMGINIEKKQG
-538 LSVAIGANAST
+538 LSAAIGANASS

-573 IETPDGVVRNYDT
+573 IETPDGIVRNYDT
-586 SGKRVMKSST
+586 SGERVMKSST
-596 AYMVTDMLKGVI
+596 AYMITDMLKGVI
-608 THGSGTQAKIKDLH
+608 TRGSGMQAKIKNLH

-633 DAEINKYPSYN
+633 DAEINKYPSYR
-644 GTPKDSWFVGYT
+644 GTPKDSWFAGYT

-668 NLSEGKISGQ
+668 TLSDGKISGQ

-688 NMMTYLMKGK
+688 NMMTYLMKNK

-713 YLSGETVT
+713 YLSGTAVT

-738 PKLEDKERE
+738 SKPINRSRE
-747 EEQNNNQRVIY
+747 ENQKTIIY
-758 RQSQQQRPRVIIRQ
+758 QQSQQPRVVIRQ
-772 QQPRTIIRHYYY
+772 QRPRTIIRYY

>member
-1 MVTMRNQKDYLD
+1 MRDQQDY
-13 EKDGYVDLNNYLDQ
+13 EKDGYIDLNNYLG
-27 AQNDEEAVTEDEEL
+27 QNDEETVAEDEDEDL
-41 ESESYD
+41 ESYV
-47 DYDNYNEDE
+47 EDE
-56 EEADDT
+56 GNDDEVSDPDT
-62 EKAPDPSRRRMT
+62 EEDPSRRRMT
-74 RYHRQSEA
+74 RYHRQSKA
-82 GKIVKRIFAW
+82 GKIIKRIFAW
-92 SFTLLLLGVISGIGL
+92 SFTLIMLGVISGIGL

-143 AERRNYLHSEKIPQ
+143 AERRNYLHSDKIPQ

-165 VEDKRFYREPFGLD
+165 VEDKRFYKEPLGLD
-179 PIRIVGSLV
+179 PIRIAGSLL

-209 LSVFSTDASQRT
+209 LSVFSTDTSQRT
-221 LKRKV
+221 LRRKA
-226 QEAWLAMKIS
+226 QEAWLAMQIS

-268 FGKSPSDLDLAQTAL
+268 FGKSPSKLDLAQTAL
-283 LAGMLNAPTQFDP
+283 LAGMLNAPIKFDP
-296 YLYPQNAQYRRDSV
+296 YLYPQNAQYRRDIV
-310 LYSMLR
+310 LYAMLK
-316 NNKITKQEYQQAIKE
+316 NNKITNQEYQQAIKE
-331 PIQTGLR
+331 PVQTGLR
-338 PRHSNNDHSQRR
+338 PRHSNNDHSERR

-358 EVVNEAK
+358 EVVNEAQ

-390 YELANSK
+390 YELANSN

-403 DKMQVGATVVDPTNG
+403 DKMQVGATVVDPING
-418 HAIAIVG
+418 HVVAIVG
-425 GRHLPNVALGYN
+425 GRHLPNLALGYN

-451 PILDYAPAIEYKNWS
+451 PILDYAPPIEYKNWS

-494 PMTMRYALEQ
+494 PVTMRYALEQ

-516 VGFNKSIK
+516 VGFSKGIK
-524 FAKQMDININKKQG
+524 FAKKMGINIEKKQG
-538 LSVAIGANAST
+538 LSAAIGANASS

-573 IETPDGVVRNYDT
+573 IETPDGIVRNYDT
-586 SGKRVMKSST
+586 SGERVMKSST
-596 AYMVTDMLKGVI
+596 AYMITDMLKGVI
-608 THGSGTQAKIKDLH
+608 TRGSGMQAKIKNLH

-633 DAEINKYPSYN
+633 DAEINKYPSYR
-644 GTPKDSWFVGYT
+644 GTPKDSWFAGYT

-668 NLSEGKISGQ
+668 TLSDGKISGQ

-688 NMMTYLMKGK
+688 NMMTYLMKNK

-713 YLSGETVT
+713 YLSGTAVT

-738 PKLEDKERE
+738 SKPINRSRE
-747 EEQNNNQRVIY
+747 ENQKTIIY
-758 RQSQQQRPRVIIRQ
+758 QRSQQPRVVIRQ
-772 QQPRTIIRHYYY
+772 QRPRTIIRYYY

>member
-1 MVTMRNQKDYLD
+1 MRDQQDY
-13 EKDGYVDLNNYLDQ
+13 EKDGYIDLNNYLG
-27 AQNDEEAVTEDEEL
+27 QNDEETVAEDEDEDL
-41 ESESYD
+41 ESYV
-47 DYDNYNEDE
+47 EDE
-56 EEADDT
+56 GNDDEVSDPDT
-62 EKAPDPSRRRMT
+62 EEDPSRRRMT
-74 RYHRQSEA
+74 RYHRQSKA
-82 GKIVKRIFAW
+82 GKIIKRIFAW
-92 SFTLLLLGVISGIGL
+92 SFTLIMLGVISGIGL

-143 AERRNYLHSEKIPQ
+143 AERRNYLHSDKIPQ

-165 VEDKRFYREPFGLD
+165 VEDKRFYKEPLGLD
-179 PIRIVGSLV
+179 PIRIAGSLL

-209 LSVFSTDASQRT
+209 LSVFSTDTSQRT
-221 LKRKV
+221 LRRKA
-226 QEAWLAMKIS
+226 QEAWLAMQIS
-236 RQYSKEQILEFYINK
+236 RQYSKEQILEFYVNK

-268 FGKSPSDLDLAQTAL
+268 FGKSPSKLDLAQTAL
-283 LAGMLNAPTQFDP
+283 LAGMLNAPIKFDP
-296 YLYPQNAQYRRDSV
+296 YLYPQNAQYRRDIV
-310 LYSMLR
+310 LYAMLK
-316 NNKITKQEYQQAIKE
+316 NNKITNQEYQQAIKE
-331 PIQTGLR
+331 PVQTGLR
-338 PRHSNNDHSQRR
+338 PRHSNNDHSERR

-358 EVVNEAK
+358 EVVNEAQ

-390 YELANSK
+390 YELANSN

-403 DKMQVGATVVDPTNG
+403 DKMQVGATVVDPING
-418 HAIAIVG
+418 HVVAIVG
-425 GRHLPNVALGYN
+425 GRHLPNLALGYN

-494 PMTMRYALEQ
+494 PVTMRYALEQ

-516 VGFNKSIK
+516 VGFSKGIK
-524 FAKQMDININKKQG
+524 FAKKMGINIEKKQG
-538 LSVAIGANAST
+538 LSAAIGANASS

-573 IETPDGVVRNYDT
+573 IETPDGIVRNYDT
-586 SGKRVMKSST
+586 SGERVMKSST
-596 AYMVTDMLKGVI
+596 AYMITDMLKGVI
-608 THGSGTQAKIKDLH
+608 TRGSGMQAKIKNLH

-633 DAEINKYPSYN
+633 DAEINKYPSYR
-644 GTPKDSWFVGYT
+644 GTPKDSWFAGYT

-668 NLSEGKISGQ
+668 TLSDGKISGQ

-688 NMMTYLMKGK
+688 NMMTYLMKNK

-713 YLSGETVT
+713 YLSGTAVT

-738 PKLEDKERE
+738 SKPINRSRE
-747 EEQNNNQRVIY
+747 ENQKTIIY
-758 RQSQQQRPRVIIRQ
+758 QRSQQPRVVIRQ
-772 QQPRTIIRHYYY
+772 QRPRTIIRYYY

>member
-1 MVTMRNQKDYLD
+1 MRDQQDY
-13 EKDGYVDLNNYLDQ
+13 EKDGYIDLNNYLG
-27 AQNDEEAVTEDEEL
+27 QNDEEDEDLESYVEDEDN
-41 ESESYD
+41 D
-47 DYDNYNEDE
+47 DEVSDP
-56 EEADDT
+56 DT
-62 EKAPDPSRRRMT
+62 EEDPSRRRMT
-74 RYHRQSEA
+74 RYHHQSKA
-82 GKIVKRIFAW
+82 GKIIKRIFAW
-92 SFTLLLLGVISGIGL
+92 SFTLIMLGVISGVGL

-143 AERRNYLHSEKIPQ
+143 AERRNYLHSDEIPQ

-165 VEDKRFYREPFGLD
+165 VEDKRFYKEPLGLD
-179 PIRIVGSLV
+179 PIRIAGSLL

-209 LSVFSTDASQRT
+209 LSVFSTDTSQRT
-221 LKRKV
+221 LRRKA
-226 QEAWLAMKIS
+226 QEAWLAMQIS

-268 FGKSPSDLDLAQTAL
+268 FGKSPSKLDLAQTAL
-283 LAGMLNAPTQFDP
+283 LAGMLNAPIKFDP
-296 YLYPQNAQYRRDSV
+296 YLYPQNAQYRRDIV
-310 LYSMLR
+310 LYAMLK
-316 NNKITKQEYQQAIKE
+316 NNKITNQEYQQAIKE
-331 PIQTGLR
+331 PVQTGLR
-338 PRHSNNDHSQRR
+338 PRHSNNDHSERR

-358 EVVNEAK
+358 EVVNEAQ

-390 YELANSK
+390 YELANSN

-403 DKMQVGATVVDPTNG
+403 DKMQVGATVVDPING
-418 HAIAIVG
+418 HVVAIVG
-425 GRHLPNVALGYN
+425 GRHLPNLALGYN

-494 PMTMRYALEQ
+494 PVTMRYALEQ

-516 VGFNKSIK
+516 VGFNKGIK
-524 FAKQMDININKKQG
+524 FAKKMGINIEKKQG
-538 LSVAIGANAST
+538 LSAAIGANASS

-573 IETPDGVVRNYDT
+573 IETPDGIVRNYDT
-586 SGKRVMKSST
+586 SGERVMKSST
-596 AYMVTDMLKGVI
+596 AYMITDMLKGVI
-608 THGSGTQAKIKDLH
+608 TRGSGMQAKIKNLH

-633 DAEINKYPSYN
+633 DAEINKYPSYR
-644 GTPKDSWFVGYT
+644 GTPKDSWFAGYT

-668 NLSEGKISGQ
+668 TLSDGKISGQ

-688 NMMTYLMKGK
+688 NMMTYLMKEK

-713 YLSGETVT
+713 YLSGRTVT

-738 PKLEDKERE
+738 PKLEDKEREERE

-772 QQPRTIIRHYYY
+772 QQPRTIIRH
-784 YR
+784 

>member
-1 MVTMRNQKDYLD
+1 MRDQQDY
-13 EKDGYVDLNNYLDQ
+13 EKDGYIDLNNYLG
-27 AQNDEEAVTEDEEL
+27 QNDEEDEDLESYVEDEDN
-41 ESESYD
+41 D
-47 DYDNYNEDE
+47 DEVSDP
-56 EEADDT
+56 DT
-62 EKAPDPSRRRMT
+62 EEDPSRRRMT
-74 RYHRQSEA
+74 RYHHQSKA
-82 GKIVKRIFAW
+82 GKIIKHIFAW
-92 SFTLLLLGVISGIGL
+92 SFTLIMLGVISGVGL

-112 KDAPIVTQTK
+112 KEAPIVTQTK

-143 AERRNYLHSEKIPQ
+143 AERRNYLHSDKIPQ

-165 VEDKRFYREPFGLD
+165 VEDRRFYKEPLGLD
-179 PIRIVGSLV
+179 PIRIAGSLL

-209 LSVFSTDASQRT
+209 LSVFSTDTSQRT
-221 LKRKV
+221 LRRKA
-226 QEAWLAMKIS
+226 QEAWLAMQIS

-268 FGKSPSDLDLAQTAL
+268 FGKSPSKLDLAQTAL
-283 LAGMLNAPTQFDP
+283 LAGMLNAPIKFDP
-296 YLYPQNAQYRRDSV
+296 YLYPQNAQYRRDIV
-310 LYSMLR
+310 LYAMLK
-316 NNKITKQEYQQAIKE
+316 NNKITNQEYQQAIKE
-331 PIQTGLR
+331 PVQTGLR
-338 PRHSNNDHSQRR
+338 PRHSNNDHSERR

-358 EVVNEAK
+358 EVVNEAQ

-390 YELANSK
+390 YELANSN

-403 DKMQVGATVVDPTNG
+403 DKMQVGATVVDPANG
-418 HAIAIVG
+418 HVVAIVG
-425 GRHLPNVALGYN
+425 GRHLPNLALGYN

-494 PMTMRYALEQ
+494 PVTMRYALEQ

-516 VGFNKSIK
+516 VGFNKGIK
-524 FAKQMDININKKQG
+524 FAKKMGINIEKKQG
-538 LSVAIGANAST
+538 LSAAIGANASS

-573 IETPDGVVRNYDT
+573 IETPDGIVRNYDT
-586 SGKRVMKSST
+586 SGERVMKSST
-596 AYMVTDMLKGVI
+596 AYMITDMLKGVI
-608 THGSGTQAKIKDLH
+608 TRGSGMQAKIKNLH

-633 DAEINKYPSYN
+633 DAEINKYPSYR
-644 GTPKDSWFVGYT
+644 GTPKDSWFAGYT

-668 NLSEGKISGQ
+668 TLSDGKISGQ

-688 NMMTYLMKGK
+688 NMMTYLMKNK

-713 YLSGETVT
+713 YLSGTAVT

-738 PKLEDKERE
+738 SKPINRSRE
-747 EEQNNNQRVIY
+747 ENQKTIIY
-758 RQSQQQRPRVIIRQ
+758 QQSQQPRVVIRQ
-772 QQPRTIIRHYYY
+772 QRPRTIIRYY